1 MRTISY
7 KVSYEKMISRLPAMF
22 AYLDIDEQGTCE
34 IVKATNGKQGDYGRI
49 IANVYYDKNIVDKDK
64 NKEKPFEYECK
75 DGTKLKITNG
85 EKTYRTLIETYYKA
99 IKDKEWERNEDG
111 TYDNPFLAFMEKGIG
126 LKYVGLSEE
135 NSNNTECGVTTIKK
149 YPLAPDYIYLGEAK
163 TLYNKMI
170 KMKKQL
176 IFWEEHTKLCAEDK
190 KYYQR
195 LKEEFKM
202 RNGDNLIN
210 KLAEL
215 IEEAEVV
222 ATEYLEYTLKPD
234 PSDHNKLIETNL
246 TLDFNVNLV
255 NTIKDLGLVTPYIE
269 DWVAGKRYYE
279 EDVVYHIDGNGYGMT
294 WYCKP
299 SEDKKDEFGR
309 PYTEGFYEENTELIF
324 FDDGSTI
331 TIGGEKI
338 ETPKNWIP
346 QTLNWVK
353 RNECFICKKCGEVY
367 EDNGTCKCGNEK
379 LTKFYKYYEYVDEQ
393 EGTKVIEGTC
403 NSHLTSLRRFTT
415 YLNRN
420 DEVETPDNYTDWLWY
435 YRKGMVMNREE
446 KYDEM
451 GNLAVMYGKE
461 SGYADGIEAI
471 INKGDSIGDNIIMEG
486 DYAVNL
492 AAWGDVITDITAK
505 NNEEYGYGTITFTYW
520 LGVHLKA
527 KKDDRS
533 EGDKKTYVVKTP
545 FVGIFDE
552 NYKIQFS
559 RGDIITQEEY
569 DKIKDAS
576 EYCEAVKWYSQ
587 DDDGNYK
594 YYFKDF
600 EADTT
605 SPYGANHGVKYTETY
620 IYYKGNTSYEVITR
634 FINGPKYEIG
644 DTVKG
649 RDVVSRYKT
658 TEYLKD
664 YDGDYEEIEEEGEK
678 KYIPKEYEVIKPF
691 INGEYY
697 EEGDIIPYNRYQNL
711 YVLEYDKDETITTE
725 MFGQLSKENKPLCN
739 GTTVSEDFTD
749 DNKKKCKPVEET
761 IWSLVAKDKFK
772 EYIEGKFDREYKPD
786 DMTEEDTDA
795 PYYYRLY
802 EKMEFYTGDNI
813 YSYNIRIGNRI
824 NKVPFLRTNFTTTV
838 DITHVDIEERPL
850 IRYDYYNGVNFQPS
864 VNEDVYIERG
874 VTQAFEKH
882 IKFSEIKTFEDLEN
896 YANGGFFVISKEN
909 IDLG

>member
-22 AYLDIDEQGTCE
+22 AYLETDEQGTCE
-34 IVKATNGKQGDYGRI
+34 IVKATKGKQGDYGMI
-49 IANVYYDKNIVDKDK
+49 IANVFYDKGD
-64 NKEKPFEYECK
+64 FSHECK
-75 DGTKLKITNG
+75 DGTQLKISNG

-99 IKDKEWERNEDG
+99 IRDKEWERNEDG
-111 TYDNPFLAFMEKGIG
+111 TYVEPFLAFMEKGIG

-135 NSNNTECGVTTIKK
+135 DSGNEECGVPILDKF
-149 YPLAPDYIYLGEAK
+149 PLAPDYIYLGEAK
-163 TLYNKMI
+163 TLYNKMVQ
-170 KMKKQL
+170 MKKQL

-195 LKEEFKM
+195 VKEEFEM
-202 RNGDNLIN
+202 RNGDKLIN
-210 KLAEL
+210 KLGEL
-215 IEEAEVV
+215 IEEAEDV
-222 ATEYLEYTLKPD
+222 ATEYLGYA
-234 PSDHNKLIETNL
+234 SNTNL

-269 DWVAGKRYYE
+269 EWVAGKRYYE

-299 SEDKKDEFGR
+299 SEDAKKDEFGR

-324 FDDGSTI
+324 FDDGSII
-331 TIGGEKI
+331 TIGEEDI
-338 ETPKNWIP
+338 ETPTNWIP
-346 QTLNWVK
+346 QSLDWVK
-353 RNECFICKKCGEVY
+353 RNERFICKNCGRVY
-367 EDNGTCKCGNEK
+367 EETSPGTCKCGSTDFNN
-379 LTKFYKYYEYVDEQ
+379 YKYVNEQ

-420 DEVETPDNYTDWLWY
+420 DEVETPDNYKDWLWY

-461 SGYADGIEAI
+461 EGYADGVEAI
-471 INKGDSIGDNIIMEG
+471 VGGDKPTNIEFDTDNKT
-486 DYAVNL
+486 VLNL
-492 AAWGDVITDITAK
+492 AAWGDVITNIEAINDR
-505 NNEEYGYGTITFTYW
+505 EDGGTITFTYW

-527 KKDDRS
+527 KIDDRS
-533 EGDKKTYVVKTP
+533 EGDKKTYVANSP
-545 FVGIFDE
+545 CVGKFAN

-569 DKIKDAS
+569 DRIENAS
-576 EYCEAVKWYSQ
+576 EYCDEMKWYSQ

-634 FINGPKYEIG
+634 FIDGPKYRIG
-644 DTVKG
+644 DTVYG
-649 RDVVSRYKT
+649 YIVVSRYKT
-658 TEYLKD
+658 AEYLKD
-664 YDGDYEEIEEEGEK
+664 YHGDYEDIEENGVIK
-678 KYIPKEYEVIKPF
+678 SVPIEYEVIKPF

-697 EEGDIIPYNRYQNL
+697 EEGDIIPYSIYQSL
-711 YVLEYDKDETITTE
+711 YVLEYDKDETITSE
-725 MFGQLSKENKPLCN
+725 MFDQLSKENKPLCD
-739 GTTVSEDFTD
+739 GTTVSEKFTD

-761 IWSLVAKDKFK
+761 IWSLVEKDKFD
-772 EYIEGKFDREYKPD
+772 EYVKGYFDREYKPD

-882 IKFSEIKTFEDLEN
+882 IKFSEIKTFDDLEN
-896 YANGGFFVISKEN
+896 YANGGFFVISKED

>member
-22 AYLDIDEQGTCE
+22 AYLETDEQGTCE
-34 IVKATNGKQGDYGRI
+34 IVKATKGKQGDYGMI
-49 IANVYYDKNIVDKDK
+49 IANVYYDKGD
-64 NKEKPFEYECK
+64 FSYECK
-75 DGTKLKITNG
+75 DGTQLKISNG

-99 IKDKEWERNEDG
+99 IRDKEWERNEDG
-111 TYDNPFLAFMEKGIG
+111 TYVEPFLAFMEKGIG

-135 NSNNTECGVTTIKK
+135 DSGNEECGVPILDKF
-149 YPLAPDYIYLGEAK
+149 PLAPDYIYLGEAK
-163 TLYNKMI
+163 TLYNKMVQ
-170 KMKKQL
+170 MKKQL
-176 IFWEEHTKLCAEDK
+176 IFWEEHTKACTEDK
-190 KYYQR
+190 KFYQR
-195 LKEEFKM
+195 IKEEFEM
-202 RNGDNLIN
+202 RNGDKLIN
-210 KLAEL
+210 KLGEL
-215 IEEAEVV
+215 IEEAEDV
-222 ATEYLEYTLKPD
+222 ATEYLGYA
-234 PSDHNKLIETNL
+234 SNTNL

-269 DWVAGKRYYE
+269 EWVAGKRYYE

-299 SEDKKDEFGR
+299 SEDAKKDEFGR

-324 FDDGSTI
+324 FDDGSII
-331 TIGGEKI
+331 TIGGEDI
-338 ETPKNWIP
+338 ETPTNWIP
-346 QTLNWVK
+346 QSLDWVK
-353 RNECFICKKCGEVY
+353 RNERFICKNCGRVY
-367 EDNGTCKCGNEK
+367 EETSPGTCKCGSTDFNN
-379 LTKFYKYYEYVDEQ
+379 YKYVNEQ

-403 NSHLTSLRRFTT
+403 NSHLTSLRRFAT

-461 SGYADGIEAI
+461 SGYTDGIEAI
-471 INKGDSIGDNIIMEG
+471 INEGDSIGDNIIMEG

-492 AAWGDVITDITAK
+492 AAWGDVITNIEAINDR
-505 NNEEYGYGTITFTYW
+505 EDGGTITFTYW

-527 KKDDRS
+527 KIDDRS
-533 EGDKKTYVVKTP
+533 EGDKKTYVANSP
-545 FVGIFDE
+545 CVGKFGND
-552 NYKIQFS
+552 YKIQFS

-569 DKIKDAS
+569 DRIDNAS
-576 EYCEAVKWYSQ
+576 KYCDEMKWYSQ

-605 SPYGANHGVKYTETY
+605 SPYGANHGVKYTEKY

-634 FINGPKYEIG
+634 FIDGPKYRIG
-644 DTVKG
+644 DTVYG
-649 RDVVSRYKT
+649 YIVVSRYKT
-658 TEYLKD
+658 AEYLKD
-664 YDGDYEEIEEEGEK
+664 YRGDYEEINENGETK
-678 KYIPKEYEVIKPF
+678 TVPIEYEVIKPF

-697 EEGDIIPYNRYQNL
+697 EEGDIIPYSIYQSL
-711 YVLEYDKDETITTE
+711 YVLEYDKDETITSE
-725 MFGQLSKENKPLCN
+725 MFEQLSKENKPLCD
-739 GTTVSEDFTD
+739 GTTVSEKFTD
-749 DNKKKCKPVEET
+749 DNKKKCKPIEET
-761 IWSLVAKDKFK
+761 IWSLVEKGKFDDYVK
-772 EYIEGKFDREYKPD
+772 GKFDREYKPD

-850 IRYDYYNGVNFQPS
+850 IRYDYYNGVSFQPS
-864 VNEDVYIERG
+864 VNEDVYVERG

-896 YANGGFFVISKEN
+896 YANGGFFVISKED

>member
-22 AYLDIDEQGTCE
+22 AYLETDEQGTCE
-34 IVKATNGKQGDYGRI
+34 IVKATKGKQGDYGMI
-49 IANVYYDKNIVDKDK
+49 IANINYDKGK
-64 NKEKPFEYECK
+64 FEYECK
-75 DGTKLKITNG
+75 DGTQLNISNG

-99 IKDKEWERNEDG
+99 IRDKEWERNEDG
-111 TYDNPFLAFMEKGIG
+111 TYVEPFLAFMEKGIG

-135 NSNNTECGVTTIKK
+135 DSGNEECGVPILDKF
-149 YPLAPDYIYLGEAK
+149 PLAPDYIYLGEAK
-163 TLYNKMI
+163 TLYNKMVQ
-170 KMKKQL
+170 MKKQL
-176 IFWEEHTKLCAEDK
+176 IFWEEHTKACTEDK
-190 KYYQR
+190 KFYQR
-195 LKEEFKM
+195 IKEEFEM
-202 RNGDNLIN
+202 RNGDKLIN
-210 KLAEL
+210 KLGEL
-215 IEEAEVV
+215 IEEAEDV
-222 ATEYLEYTLKPD
+222 ATEYLGYA
-234 PSDHNKLIETNL
+234 SNTNL

-269 DWVAGKRYYE
+269 EWVAGKRYYE

-299 SEDKKDEFGR
+299 KDAKKDEFGR

-331 TIGGEKI
+331 TIGGENI

-346 QTLNWVK
+346 QTLNWVD
-353 RNECFICKKCGEVY
+353 RY
-367 EDNGTCKCGNEK
+367 
-379 LTKFYKYYEYVDEQ
+379 EQ

-403 NSHLTSLRRFTT
+403 NSHLTSLRRFAT

-492 AAWGDVITDITAK
+492 AAWGDVITDISAE
-505 NNEEYGYGTITFTYW
+505 NDRADGGTITFTYW

-527 KKDDRS
+527 KKDNR
-533 EGDKKTYVVKTP
+533 YVVNSP
-545 FVGIFDE
+545 FVGIFD
-552 NYKIQFS
+552 NNGNKDKIQFS
-559 RGDIITQEEY
+559 RGDIITQEKYE
-569 DKIKDAS
+569 KIDNAEEAK
-576 EYCEAVKWYSQ
+576 EYCDEMKWYSQ

-620 IYYKGNTSYEVITR
+620 IYYKGDPS
-634 FINGPKYEIG
+634 
-644 DTVKG
+644 
-649 RDVVSRYKT
+649 
-658 TEYLKD
+658 
-664 YDGDYEEIEEEGEK
+664 
-678 KYIPKEYEVIKPF
+678 YEVIKPF
-691 INGEYY
+691 INGEDY
-697 EEGDIIPYNRYQNL
+697 EEGDIIPY
-711 YVLEYDKDETITTE
+711 DKYKE
-725 MFGQLSKENKPLCN
+725 LS
-739 GTTVSEDFTD
+739 V

-761 IWSLVAKDKFK
+761 IWSLRDSGEDKFDA
-772 EYIEGKFDREYKPD
+772 YINGKFDREYKPD
-786 DMTEEDTDA
+786 GMTEEDADA

-802 EKMEFYTGDNI
+802 DKMEFYTGDNI

-838 DITHVDIEERPL
+838 DIKHVDIEERPL
-850 IRYDYYNGVNFQPS
+850 IRYDYYNGVSFQPT
-864 VNEDVYIERG
+864 VNEDVYVERG

-896 YANGGFFVISKEN
+896 YANGGFFVISKED

>member
-22 AYLDIDEQGTCE
+22 AYLETDEQGTCE
-34 IVKATNGKQGDYGRI
+34 IVKATKGKQGDYGMI
-49 IANVYYDKNIVDKDK
+49 IANINYDKGK
-64 NKEKPFEYECK
+64 FEYECK
-75 DGTKLKITNG
+75 DGTQLNISNG

-99 IKDKEWERNEDG
+99 IRDKEWERNEDG
-111 TYDNPFLAFMEKGIG
+111 TYVEPFLAFMEKGIG

-135 NSNNTECGVTTIKK
+135 DSGNEECGVPILDKF
-149 YPLAPDYIYLGEAK
+149 PLAPDYIYLGEAK
-163 TLYNKMI
+163 TLYNKMVQ
-170 KMKKQL
+170 MKKQL
-176 IFWEEHTKLCAEDK
+176 IFWEEHTKACTEDK
-190 KYYQR
+190 KFYQR
-195 LKEEFKM
+195 LKEEFEM
-202 RNGDNLIN
+202 RNGDKLIN
-210 KLAEL
+210 KLGEL
-215 IEEAEVV
+215 IEEAEEV
-222 ATEYLEYTLKPD
+222 ATEYLGYTLKPD
-234 PSDHNKLIETNL
+234 PSDPNKLIETNL

-269 DWVAGKRYYE
+269 EWVAGKRYYE

-299 SEDKKDEFGR
+299 KDAKKDEFGR

-331 TIGGEKI
+331 TIGGENI

-346 QTLNWVK
+346 QTLSWVD
-353 RNECFICKKCGEVY
+353 RY
-367 EDNGTCKCGNEK
+367 
-379 LTKFYKYYEYVDEQ
+379 EQ

-492 AAWGDVITDITAK
+492 AAWGDVITNIEAINDR
-505 NNEEYGYGTITFTYW
+505 EDGGTITFTYW

-527 KKDDRS
+527 KIDDRS
-533 EGDKKTYVVKTP
+533 EGDKKTYVANSP
-545 FVGIFDE
+545 CIGNFAN

-569 DKIKDAS
+569 DRIDNAS
-576 EYCEAVKWYSQ
+576 KYCDEMKWYSQ

-605 SPYGANHGVKYTETY
+605 SPYGANHGVKYTEKY

-634 FINGPKYEIG
+634 FIDGPKYRIG
-644 DTVKG
+644 DTVYG
-649 RDVVSRYKT
+649 YIVVSRYKT
-658 TEYLKD
+658 AEYLKD
-664 YDGDYEEIEEEGEK
+664 YRGDYEEIKENGVTK
-678 KYIPKEYEVIKPF
+678 SVPIEYEVIKPF

-697 EEGDIIPYNRYQNL
+697 EEGDIIPYSIYQKL
-711 YVLEYDKDETITTE
+711 YVLEYDKDETITSE
-725 MFGQLSKENKPLCN
+725 MFDQLSKENKPLCD
-739 GTTVSEDFTD
+739 GTTVSEKFTD
-749 DNKKKCKPVEET
+749 DNKKKCKPIEET
-761 IWSLVAKDKFK
+761 IWSLVEKGKFD
-772 EYIEGKFDREYKPD
+772 EYVKGYFDREYKPD

-850 IRYDYYNGVNFQPS
+850 IRYDYYNGVSFQPS
-864 VNEDVYIERG
+864 VNEDVYVERG
-874 VTQAFEKH
+874 VTQALEKH
-882 IKFSEIKTFEDLEN
+882 IKCSEIKTFEDLEN
-896 YANGGFFVISKEN
+896 YANGGFFVISKED

>member
-1 MRTISY
+1 
-7 KVSYEKMISRLPAMF
+7 MF
-22 AYLDIDEQGTCE
+22 AYLEIDEQGTCK

-49 IANVYYDKNIVDKDK
+49 IANVYFKDDFK
-64 NKEKPFEYECK
+64 DGEWVFEHDCK
-75 DGTKLKITNG
+75 DGTKLRIRKG

-99 IKDKEWERNEDG
+99 IKDKEWARKENGEYED
-111 TYDNPFLAFMEKGIG
+111 PFLAFMERGIG

-135 NSNNTECGVTTIKK
+135 VSENGECGVTTIKK
-149 YPLAPDYIYLGEAK
+149 FPLAPDYIYLGEAK

-176 IFWEEHTKLCAEDK
+176 IFWEEHTKLCEEDK

-195 LKEEFKM
+195 LKEEFEM

-210 KLAEL
+210 KSAEL
-215 IEEAEVV
+215 IKEAEEV
-222 ATEYLEYTLKPD
+222 ATDYLGYTLKPD

-269 DWVAGKRYYE
+269 EWVAGKRYYK

-299 SEDKKDEFGR
+299 SEDAKKDEFGR

-346 QTLNWVK
+346 QSLNWVK
-353 RNECFICKKCGEVY
+353 RNERFICKKCGEVY
-367 EDNGTCKCGNEK
+367 EDDGTCKCGNEE
-379 LTKFYKYYEYVDEQ
+379 LTKFYKYYECVDEQ

-403 NSHLTSLRRFTT
+403 NSHLTSLRRFAT

-435 YRKGMVMNREE
+435 YRKGLVMNREE

-461 SGYADGIEAI
+461 SGYVDGIEAI
-471 INKGDSIGDNIIMEG
+471 INEGNSIGDNIIMEG

-492 AAWGDVITDITAK
+492 AAWGDVITNIEA
-505 NNEEYGYGTITFTYW
+505 NNGEDGSGTITFTYW

-527 KKDDRS
+527 KIDDRS
-533 EGDKKTYVVKTP
+533 ED
-545 FVGIFDE
+545 
-552 NYKIQFS
+552 
-559 RGDIITQEEY
+559 
-569 DKIKDAS
+569 
-576 EYCEAVKWYSQ
+576 VKWYSQ

-600 EADTT
+600 KADTT

-620 IYYKGNTSYEVITR
+620 IYYKDDTSYEVTTR
-634 FINGPKYEIG
+634 FINGPKYKIG
-644 DTVKG
+644 YTVKG
-649 RDVVSRYKT
+649 SDVISRYKT

-664 YDGDYEEIEEEGEK
+664 YDGDFKEIEENGEK
-678 KYIPKEYEVIKPF
+678 KYIPIRYEVIKPF

-697 EEGDIIPYNRYQNL
+697 EEGIIIPYSIYQKL
-711 YVLEYDKDETITTE
+711 SALKYDKDETITSE
-725 MFGQLSKENKPLCN
+725 MFDQLSKENKPLCN
-739 GTTVSEDFTD
+739 DTTVSEKFTD

-761 IWSLVAKDKFK
+761 IWSLVAKGKF
-772 EYIEGKFDREYKPD
+772 EAYINGEFDREYKPD
-786 DMTEEDTDA
+786 GITEEDADA

-802 EKMEFYTGDNI
+802 EKMKFYTGDNI

-850 IRYDYYNGVNFQPS
+850 IRYDYYNGVSFQPS

>member
-22 AYLDIDEQGTCE
+22 AYLDIDEQGTCK

-49 IANVYYDKNIVDKDK
+49 IANVFYNKNIVYKGE
-64 NKEKPFEYECK
+64 EKPFEHECK

-99 IKDKEWERNEDG
+99 IKDKEWEREDG
-111 TYDNPFLAFMEKGIG
+111 IYKEPFLAFIEKGIG

-135 NSNNTECGVTTIKK
+135 DSNNTECGVTTIKK
-149 YPLAPDYIYLGEAK
+149 FPLAPDYIYLGEAK

-195 LKEEFKM
+195 LKEEFEM

-222 ATEYLEYTLKPD
+222 ATEYLGYTLKPD

-269 DWVAGKRYYE
+269 EWVAGKRYYE

-299 SEDKKDEFGR
+299 NADAKKDEFGR

-331 TIGGEKI
+331 TIGGEDIK
-338 ETPKNWIP
+338 TPKNWIP
-346 QTLNWVK
+346 QTLNWVN
-353 RNECFICKKCGEVY
+353 R
-367 EDNGTCKCGNEK
+367 
-379 LTKFYKYYEYVDEQ
+379 DEQ
-393 EGTKVIEGTC
+393 EGTEVVIEGTC

-461 SGYADGIEAI
+461 KGHFDGVEAI
-471 INKGDSIGDNIIMEG
+471 VGGDKPTNIKFDTDNKT
-486 DYAVNL
+486 VLNL
-492 AAWGDVITDITAK
+492 AAWGDVITDIKAV
-505 NNEEYGYGTITFTYW
+505 NDREDGGTITFTYW

-527 KKDDRS
+527 KIDDRS
-533 EGDKKTYVVKTP
+533 EGDKKTYVVNSP
-545 FVGIFDE
+545 CVGIFDN

-559 RGDIITQEEY
+559 RGDIITQEEF
-569 DKIKDAS
+569 DRIINAKK
-576 EYCEAVKWYSQ
+576 YCDEAKWYSQ

-605 SPYGANHGVKYTETY
+605 SPYGVNHGVKYTETY

-634 FINGPKYEIG
+634 FIDGSKYRIG
-644 DTVKG
+644 DTVYG
-649 RDVVSRYKT
+649 YIVVSRYKT

-664 YDGDYEEIEEEGEK
+664 YDGDFDEIEEEGEK

-802 EKMEFYTGDNI
+802 EKMEIYTGDNI

>member
-22 AYLDIDEQGTCE
+22 AYLDIDEQGTCK

-49 IANVYYDKNIVDKDK
+49 IANVYYDKNIVDKGE
-64 NKEKPFEYECK
+64 EKPFEYECK

-85 EKTYRTLIETYYKA
+85 EKTYRTLIEAYYKA
-99 IKDKEWERNEDG
+99 IKDKEWERKEDG

-126 LKYVGLSEE
+126 LKYVGWSEE
-135 NSNNTECGVTTIKK
+135 VSKNEECRRGVTTMKK
-149 YPLAPDYIYLGEAK
+149 FPLAPDYIYLGEAK
-163 TLYNKMI
+163 TLYNKMVQ
-170 KMKKQL
+170 MKKQL
-176 IFWEEHTKLCAEDK
+176 IFWKEHTKLCAEDK

-195 LKEEFKM
+195 LKEEFEM
-202 RNGDNLIN
+202 RNGN
-210 KLAEL
+210 KLIDELPKL

-234 PSDHNKLIETNL
+234 PSDNNKLIETNL

-269 DWVAGKRYYE
+269 EWVAGKRYYE

-299 SEDKKDEFGR
+299 SEEDAKKDEFGR

-331 TIGGEKI
+331 TIGGEEI
-338 ETPKNWIP
+338 ETPTNWIP
-346 QTLNWVK
+346 QSLNWVK
-353 RNECFICKKCGEVY
+353 RNERFICKKCGRVY
-367 EDNGTCKCGNEK
+367 EEKKPDACKCGSKEFNQH
-379 LTKFYKYYEYVDEQ
+379 KYVGKQ

-403 NSHLTSLRRFTT
+403 NSHLTSLRRFAT
-415 YLNRN
+415 YLNRK

-461 SGYADGIEAI
+461 EGHFDGVEAI
-471 INKGDSIGDNIIMEG
+471 VVGDNHTNIKF
-486 DYAVNL
+486 DKDNKTVLNL
-492 AAWGDVITDITAK
+492 AAWGDVITDITA
-505 NNEEYGYGTITFTYW
+505 NNDRVDGGTITFTYW

-527 KKDDRS
+527 EIDDRS

-545 FVGIFDE
+545 FVGNFD

-569 DKIKDAS
+569 EKIKNDV
-576 EYCEAVKWYSQ
+576 EKYCEKVKWYSQ

-594 YYFKDF
+594 YYFKNF

-620 IYYKGNTSYEVITR
+620 IYYKGNPS
-634 FINGPKYEIG
+634 
-644 DTVKG
+644 
-649 RDVVSRYKT
+649 
-658 TEYLKD
+658 
-664 YDGDYEEIEEEGEK
+664 
-678 KYIPKEYEVIKPF
+678 YEVIKPF
-691 INGEYY
+691 INGEDY
-697 EEGDIIPYNRYQNL
+697 EEGDIIPY
-711 YVLEYDKDETITTE
+711 DKYKE
-725 MFGQLSKENKPLCN
+725 LS
-739 GTTVSEDFTD
+739 V

-761 IWSLVAKDKFK
+761 IWSLRDSGKDKF
-772 EYIEGKFDREYKPD
+772 EAYINGEFDREYKPD
-786 DMTEEDTDA
+786 GITEEDADA

-802 EKMEFYTGDNI
+802 DKMEFYTGDNI

-838 DITHVDIEERPL
+838 DIKHVDIEERPL
-850 IRYDYYNGVNFQPS
+850 IRYDYYNGVSFQPS
-864 VNEDVYIERG
+864 VNEDVYVERG

-896 YANGGFFVISKEN
+896 YANGGFFVISKED

>member
-22 AYLDIDEQGTCE
+22 AYLDIDEQGTCK

-49 IANVYYDKNIVDKDK
+49 IANVYFKDDFK
-64 NKEKPFEYECK
+64 DGEWVFEHDCK
-75 DGTKLKITNG
+75 DGTKLRIRKG

-99 IKDKEWERNEDG
+99 IKDKEWARKENGEYED
-111 TYDNPFLAFMEKGIG
+111 PFLAFMERGIG

-135 NSNNTECGVTTIKK
+135 VSENGECGVTTIKK
-149 YPLAPDYIYLGEAK
+149 FPLAPDYIYLGEAK

-195 LKEEFKM
+195 LKEEFEM
-202 RNGDNLIN
+202 RNGDKLIN

-222 ATEYLEYTLKPD
+222 ATEYLGYTLKPD

-269 DWVAGKRYYE
+269 EWVAGKRYYE

-299 SEDKKDEFGR
+299 SENAKKDEFGR

-331 TIGGEKI
+331 TIGGEDI

-346 QTLNWVK
+346 QTLNWVN
-353 RNECFICKKCGEVY
+353 R
-367 EDNGTCKCGNEK
+367 
-379 LTKFYKYYEYVDEQ
+379 DEQ
-393 EGTKVIEGTC
+393 EGTEVVIEGTC

-451 GNLAVMYGKE
+451 GNLAVMYDNGV
-461 SGYADGIEAI
+461 EAI
-471 INKGDSIGDNIIMEG
+471 VGGDKPTNIKTDPNDDKTVI
-486 DYAVNL
+486 NL
-492 AAWGDVITDITAK
+492 AAWGDVITDITAE

-533 EGDKKTYVVKTP
+533 EGNKKTYVVKSP
-545 FVGIFDE
+545 FVGIFDNE
-552 NYKIQFS
+552 YKIQFS
-559 RGDIITQEEY
+559 RGDIITEEEFK
-569 DKIKDAS
+569 KIKTEA
-576 EYCEAVKWYSQ
+576 EKYCEEAKWYSQ

-594 YYFKDF
+594 YYFKNF

-605 SPYGANHGVKYTETY
+605 SPYGVNHGVKYTETY

-664 YDGDYEEIEEEGEK
+664 YRGDYEDIEENGETK
-678 KYIPKEYEVIKPF
+678 SVSIEYEVIKPF

-697 EEGDIIPYNRYQNL
+697 EEGDIIPYSIYQEL
-711 YVLEYDKDETITTE
+711 SELKYDKDEAITSE
-725 MFGQLSKENKPLCN
+725 MFDQLSKENKPLCN

>member
-22 AYLDIDEQGTCE
+22 AYLETDEQGTCE
-34 IVKATNGKQGDYGRI
+34 IVKATKGKQGDYGMI
-49 IANVYYDKNIVDKDK
+49 IANINYDKGK
-64 NKEKPFEYECK
+64 FEYECK
-75 DGTKLKITNG
+75 DGTQLNISNG
-85 EKTYRTLIETYYKA
+85 EKTYRTLIEAYYKA
-99 IKDKEWERNEDG
+99 IRDKEWERNEDG
-111 TYDNPFLAFMEKGIG
+111 TYVEPFLAFMEKGIG

-135 NSNNTECGVTTIKK
+135 DSGNEECGVPILDKF
-149 YPLAPDYIYLGEAK
+149 PLAPDYIYLGEAK
-163 TLYNKMI
+163 TLYNKMVQ
-170 KMKKQL
+170 MKKQL
-176 IFWEEHTKLCAEDK
+176 IFWEEHTKACTEDK
-190 KYYQR
+190 KFYQR
-195 LKEEFKM
+195 LKEEFEM
-202 RNGDNLIN
+202 RNGDKLIN
-210 KLAEL
+210 KLGEL
-215 IEEAEVV
+215 IEEAEDV
-222 ATEYLEYTLKPD
+222 ATEYLGYA
-234 PSDHNKLIETNL
+234 SNTNL

-269 DWVAGKRYYE
+269 EWVAGKRYYE

-299 SEDKKDEFGR
+299 SEDAKKDEFGR

-324 FDDGSTI
+324 FDDGSII
-331 TIGGEKI
+331 TIGGEDI
-338 ETPKNWIP
+338 ETPTNWIP
-346 QTLNWVK
+346 QSLDWVK
-353 RNECFICKKCGEVY
+353 RNDRFICKNCGRVY
-367 EDNGTCKCGNEK
+367 EETSPGTCKCGSTDFNN
-379 LTKFYKYYEYVDEQ
+379 YKYVNEQ

-420 DEVETPDNYTDWLWY
+420 DEVETPDNYKDWLWY

-492 AAWGDVITDITAK
+492 AAWGDVITDIKAE
-505 NNEEYGYGTITFTYW
+505 NDREDGGTITFTYW

-527 KKDDRS
+527 KIDDRS
-533 EGDKKTYVVKTP
+533 EGDKKTYVANSP
-545 FVGIFDE
+545 CIGNFAN

-569 DKIKDAS
+569 DRIDNAS
-576 EYCEAVKWYSQ
+576 KYCDEMKWYSQ

-594 YYFKDF
+594 SSFKDF

-605 SPYGANHGVKYTETY
+605 SPYGVNHGVKYTETY

-634 FINGPKYEIG
+634 FIDGPKYRIG
-644 DTVKG
+644 DTVYG
-649 RDVVSRYKT
+649 YIVVSRYKT
-658 TEYLKD
+658 AEYLKD
-664 YDGDYEEIEEEGEK
+664 YRGDYEDIEENGVIK
-678 KYIPKEYEVIKPF
+678 SVPIEYEVIKPF

-697 EEGDIIPYNRYQNL
+697 EEGDIIPYSIYQKL
-711 YVLEYDKDETITTE
+711 YVLEYDKDETITSE
-725 MFGQLSKENKPLCN
+725 MFGQLSKENKPLCD
-739 GTTVSEDFTD
+739 GTTVSEKFTD
-749 DNKKKCKPVEET
+749 DNKKKCKPIEET
-761 IWSLVAKDKFK
+761 IWSLVEKGKFG

-850 IRYDYYNGVNFQPS
+850 IRYDYYNGVSFQPS
-864 VNEDVYIERG
+864 VNEDVYVERG

-882 IKFSEIKTFEDLEN
+882 IKFSEIKTFDDLEN
-896 YANGGFFVISKEN
+896 YANGGFFVISKED

>member
-34 IVKATNGKQGDYGRI
+34 IVKATNGKQGDYGMI
-49 IANVYYDKNIVDKDK
+49 IANVFYDKGD
-64 NKEKPFEYECK
+64 FSHECK
-75 DGTKLKITNG
+75 DGTQLKISEG

-99 IKDKEWERNEDG
+99 IRDKEWERNEDG
-111 TYDNPFLAFMEKGIG
+111 TYDNPFLAFMERGIG
-126 LKYVGLSEE
+126 LKYVGWSEE
-135 NSNNTECGVTTIKK
+135 DSGHKECGVPTLKK
-149 YPLAPDYIYLGEAK
+149 FPLAPDYIYLGEAK
-163 TLYNKMI
+163 TLYNKMVQ
-170 KMKKQL
+170 MKKQL

-195 LKEEFKM
+195 LKEEFEM
-202 RNGDNLIN
+202 RNGN
-210 KLAEL
+210 KLIDELPKL
-215 IEEAEVV
+215 IEEAEEV
-222 ATEYLEYTLKPD
+222 ATEYLGYTLKPD
-234 PSDHNKLIETNL
+234 PSDPNKLIETNL

-269 DWVAGKRYYE
+269 EWVAGKRYYE

-299 SEDKKDEFGR
+299 SEDAKKDEFGR

-324 FDDGSTI
+324 FDDGSVI
-331 TIGGEKI
+331 TIGEEHI
-338 ETPKNWIP
+338 ETPTNWIP
-346 QTLNWVK
+346 QSLNWVK
-353 RNECFICKKCGEVY
+353 RNERFICKNCGRVY
-367 EDNGTCKCGNEK
+367 EEKKPDACKCGSQE
-379 LTKFYKYYEYVDEQ
+379 FSQHKYVNKQ

-403 NSHLTSLRRFTT
+403 NSHLTSLRRFAT

-461 SGYADGIEAI
+461 EGYADGVEAI
-471 INKGDSIGDNIIMEG
+471 VGGDKPTNIYPPEEN
-486 DYAVNL
+486 DDKTVLNL
-492 AAWGDVITDITAK
+492 AAWGDVITDISAE
-505 NNEEYGYGTITFTYW
+505 NDRVDGGTITFTYW

-533 EGDKKTYVVKTP
+533 EGDKKTYVVKSP
-545 FVGIFDE
+545 FVGNFDK

-569 DKIKDAS
+569 EKIKNDA
-576 EYCEAVKWYSQ
+576 EKYCEAVKWYSQ

-605 SPYGANHGVKYTETY
+605 SPYGANHGVKYTEKY

-634 FINGPKYEIG
+634 FIDGPKYRIG
-644 DTVKG
+644 DTVYG
-649 RDVVSRYKT
+649 YIVVSRYKT
-658 TEYLKD
+658 AEYLKD
-664 YDGDYEEIEEEGEK
+664 YDGDYEDIEENGVIK
-678 KYIPKEYEVIKPF
+678 SVPKEYEVIKPF

-697 EEGDIIPYNRYQNL
+697 EEGDIIPYSIYQSL
-711 YVLEYDKDETITTE
+711 YVLEYDKDETITSE
-725 MFGQLSKENKPLCN
+725 MFDQLSKENKPLCD
-739 GTTVSEDFTD
+739 GTTVSEKFTD

-761 IWSLVAKDKFK
+761 IWSLVEKGKFD
-772 EYIEGKFDREYKPD
+772 EYVKGYFDREYKPD

-850 IRYDYYNGVNFQPS
+850 IRYDYYNGVSFQPS
-864 VNEDVYIERG
+864 VNEDVYVERG

>member
-49 IANVYYDKNIVDKDK
+49 IANIVIGDNIDVDDDIDVDDKYVFKYD
-64 NKEKPFEYECK
+64 CK
-75 DGTKLKITNG
+75 DGTKLRIRKG

-99 IKDKEWERNEDG
+99 IKDKKWERKADG
-111 TYDNPFLAFMEKGIG
+111 TYKKPFLAFMERGIG
-126 LKYVGLSEE
+126 LKYVGWSEE
-135 NSNNTECGVTTIKK
+135 VSKNEECGVTTMKK
-149 YPLAPDYIYLGEAK
+149 FPLAPDYIYLGEAK
-163 TLYNKMI
+163 TLYNKI
-170 KMKKQL
+170 VQMKKQL

-202 RNGDNLIN
+202 RNGKKLIDELP
-210 KLAEL
+210 KL
-215 IEEAEVV
+215 IEEAEKV
-222 ATEYLEYTLKPD
+222 ATEYLGYA
-234 PSDHNKLIETNL
+234 SNTNL

-269 DWVAGKRYYE
+269 EWVAGKRYYE

-299 SEDKKDEFGR
+299 SEKAKKDEFGR

-331 TIGGEKI
+331 TIGGKEI

-346 QTLNWVK
+346 QSLNWVK
-353 RNECFICKKCGEVY
+353 RNERFICKKCGEVY
-367 EDNGTCKCGNEK
+367 EDDGTCKCGNEK
-379 LTKFYKYYEYVDEQ
+379 LIKFYKYYKYVGKQ

-403 NSHLTSLRRFTT
+403 NSHLTSLRRFAT

-471 INKGDSIGDNIIMEG
+471 INKGDSIGVNIIMEG

-492 AAWGDVITDITAK
+492 AAWGDVITDISAK
-505 NNEEYGYGTITFTYW
+505 NDRADGGTITFTYW

-533 EGDKKTYVVKTP
+533 EG
-545 FVGIFDE
+545 E
-552 NYKIQFS
+552 
-559 RGDIITQEEY
+559 
-569 DKIKDAS
+569 
-576 EYCEAVKWYSQ
+576 WYSK

-594 YYFKDF
+594 YYFKGYEPDVDIYD
-600 EADTT
+600 EDGALIQKASD
-605 SPYGANHGVKYTETY
+605 YGKNQGVKYVEKY
-620 IYYKGNTSYEVITR
+620 IYYMGDIDMEVLRDFYAFRKEYKVNDELSETEYSTLMDS
-634 FINGPKYEIG
+634 NKPKCKQMAREVSGSIYYLVIE
-644 DTVKG
+644 DFDEYDHYVKG
-649 RDVVSRYKT
+649 QIIKWST
-658 TEYLKD
+658 YLTFVGK
-664 YDGDYEEIEEEGEK
+664 
-678 KYIPKEYEVIKPF
+678 
-691 INGEYY
+691 
-697 EEGDIIPYNRYQNL
+697 R
-711 YVLEYDKDETITTE
+711 EYDTYTPDPEA
-725 MFGQLSKENKPLCN
+725 
-739 GTTVSEDFTD
+739 
-749 DNKKKCKPVEET
+749 NKKKCKCVEET
-761 IWSLVAKDKFK
+761 IWTLKERGKDKLGRDIF
-772 EYIEGKFDREYKPD
+772 ENYITGKYDKDYKPD
-786 DMTEEDTDA
+786 ENEIKEEDTDA

-838 DITHVDIEERPL
+838 DIRHVDIEERPL
-850 IRYDYYNGVNFQPS
+850 IRYDYYNGVSFQPS
-864 VNEDVYIERG
+864 VNEDVYVERG

-896 YANGGFFVISKEN
+896 YANGGFFVISKED

>member
-22 AYLDIDEQGTCE
+22 AYLDIDEQGTCK

-49 IANVYYDKNIVDKDK
+49 IANVYFKDEWVVK
-64 NKEKPFEYECK
+64 DDYVFIHDCK
-75 DGTKLKITNG
+75 DGTKLRIRKG

-99 IKDKEWERNEDG
+99 IKDKEWERNTDG
-111 TYDNPFLAFMEKGIG
+111 TYKEPFLAFMEKGIG

-135 NSNNTECGVTTIKK
+135 VSENGECGVTTIKK
-149 YPLAPDYIYLGEAK
+149 FPLAPDYIYLGEAK

-195 LKEEFKM
+195 LKEEFEM
-202 RNGDNLIN
+202 RNGNNLIN

-215 IEEAEVV
+215 IKEAEEV
-222 ATEYLEYTLKPD
+222 ATEYLGYTLKPD
-234 PSDHNKLIETNL
+234 PSDNKKLIETNL

-269 DWVAGKRYYE
+269 EWVAGKRYYE

-299 SEDKKDEFGR
+299 SEDAKKDEFGR

-331 TIGGEKI
+331 TIGGEDI

-346 QTLNWVK
+346 QTLNWVN
-353 RNECFICKKCGEVY
+353 R
-367 EDNGTCKCGNEK
+367 
-379 LTKFYKYYEYVDEQ
+379 DEQ
-393 EGTKVIEGTC
+393 EGTEVVIEGTC
-403 NSHLTSLRRFTT
+403 NSHLTSLRRFAT

-461 SGYADGIEAI
+461 EGHFDGVEAI
-471 INKGDSIGDNIIMEG
+471 VGGDNPTNIKF
-486 DYAVNL
+486 DKDNKTVLNL
-492 AAWGDVITDITAK
+492 AAWGDVITDIKAV
-505 NNEEYGYGTITFTYW
+505 NDREDGGTITFTYW

-527 KKDDRS
+527 KIDDRS
-533 EGDKKTYVVKTP
+533 EGDKKTYVVNSP
-545 FVGIFDE
+545 CVGIFDN

-559 RGDIITQEEY
+559 RGDIITQEEF
-569 DKIKDAS
+569 DRIINAK
-576 EYCEAVKWYSQ
+576 EYCDEAKWYSQ

-605 SPYGANHGVKYTETY
+605 SPYGVNHGVKYTETY
-620 IYYKGNTSYEVITR
+620 IYYKGNPSYEVITR
-634 FINGPKYEIG
+634 FIDGPKYRIG
-644 DTVKG
+644 DIVKG
-649 RDVVSRYKT
+649 YDVVSRYKT

-664 YDGDYEEIEEEGEK
+664 YDGDFEEIEEEGEK

-761 IWSLVAKDKFK
+761 IWSLVAKDKFDA
-772 EYIEGKFDREYKPD
+772 YIEGKFDREYKPD

>member
-22 AYLDIDEQGTCE
+22 AYLDIDEQGTCK

-49 IANVYYDKNIVDKDK
+49 IANVFYNKNIVYKGE
-64 NKEKPFEYECK
+64 EKPFEHECK
-75 DGTKLKITNG
+75 DGTQLKISNG

-99 IKDKEWERNEDG
+99 IRDKEWERNEDG
-111 TYDNPFLAFMEKGIG
+111 TYVEPFLAFMEKGIG

-135 NSNNTECGVTTIKK
+135 DSGNEECGVPILDKF
-149 YPLAPDYIYLGEAK
+149 PLAPDYIYLGEAK
-163 TLYNKMI
+163 TLYNKMVQ
-170 KMKKQL
+170 MKKQL

-195 LKEEFKM
+195 LKEEFEM
-202 RNGDNLIN
+202 RNGDKLIN
-210 KLAEL
+210 KLGEL
-215 IEEAEVV
+215 IEEAEDV
-222 ATEYLEYTLKPD
+222 ATEYLGYTSYINDLGERK
-234 PSDHNKLIETNL
+234 NTNL

-269 DWVAGKRYYE
+269 EWVAGKRYYE

-299 SEDKKDEFGR
+299 SEEDAKKDEFGR

-331 TIGGEKI
+331 TIGGEEI
-338 ETPKNWIP
+338 ETPTNWIP
-346 QTLNWVK
+346 QSLNWVK
-353 RNECFICKKCGEVY
+353 RNERFICKKCGRVY
-367 EDNGTCKCGNEK
+367 EEKKPDACKCGN
-379 LTKFYKYYEYVDEQ
+379 TDSDYFSNYKYVGKQ

-403 NSHLTSLRRFTT
+403 NSHLTSLRRFAT

-435 YRKGMVMNREE
+435 YRKGLVMNREE

-471 INKGDSIGDNIIMEG
+471 INEGDSIGDNIIMEG

-492 AAWGDVITDITAK
+492 ATWGDVITNITAV
-505 NNEEYGYGTITFTYW
+505 NGENGEGIITFEYW
-520 LGVHLKA
+520 IGAHLKA

-533 EGDKKTYVVKTP
+533 EGDKKTYVANSP
-545 FVGIFDE
+545 CVGIFDN

-569 DKIKDAS
+569 NKIENAS
-576 EYCEAVKWYSQ
+576 ECCSEMKWYSQ

-594 YYFKDF
+594 YYFKGYEPDVDIYDEDGKTLIQ
-600 EADTT
+600 EA
-605 SPYGANHGVKYTETY
+605 SVYGKNQGVKYVEKY
-620 IYYKGNTSYEVITR
+620 IYYMGDIDMEVLRDFYAFRKEYKVNDELSETEYSTLMDS
-634 FINGPKYEIG
+634 NKPKCKQMAREVSGSIYYLVIE
-644 DTVKG
+644 DFDEYDHYVKG
-649 RDVVSRYKT
+649 QIIKWST
-658 TEYLKD
+658 YLTFVGK
-664 YDGDYEEIEEEGEK
+664 
-678 KYIPKEYEVIKPF
+678 
-691 INGEYY
+691 
-697 EEGDIIPYNRYQNL
+697 R
-711 YVLEYDKDETITTE
+711 EYDTYTPDPEA
-725 MFGQLSKENKPLCN
+725 
-739 GTTVSEDFTD
+739 
-749 DNKKKCKPVEET
+749 NKKKCKCVEET
-761 IWSLVAKDKFK
+761 IWTLKERGKDKLGRDIF
-772 EYIEGKFDREYKPD
+772 ENYITGKYDKDYKPD
-786 DMTEEDTDA
+786 ENEIKEEDTDA

-824 NKVPFLRTNFTTTV
+824 NKVPFLRTNFATTV

-850 IRYDYYNGVNFQPS
+850 IRYDYYNGVSFQPS
-864 VNEDVYIERG
+864 VNEDVYVERG

-882 IKFSEIKTFEDLEN
+882 IKFSEIKTFDDLEN
-896 YANGGFFVISKEN
+896 YANGGFFVISKED

>member
-22 AYLDIDEQGTCE
+22 AYLDIDEQGTCK

-49 IANVYYDKNIVDKDK
+49 IANVFYNKNIVYKGE
-64 NKEKPFEYECK
+64 EKPFEHECK

-99 IKDKEWERNEDG
+99 IKDKEWEREDG
-111 TYDNPFLAFMEKGIG
+111 IYKEPFLAFMEKGIG

-135 NSNNTECGVTTIKK
+135 DSNNTECGVTTIKK
-149 YPLAPDYIYLGEAK
+149 FPLAPDYIYLGEAK

-195 LKEEFKM
+195 LKEEFEM

-234 PSDHNKLIETNL
+234 PSDNNKLIETNL

-269 DWVAGKRYYE
+269 EWVAGKRYYE

-299 SEDKKDEFGR
+299 NADAKKDEFGR

-331 TIGGEKI
+331 TIGGEDIK
-338 ETPKNWIP
+338 TPKNWIP
-346 QTLNWVK
+346 QTLNWVN
-353 RNECFICKKCGEVY
+353 R
-367 EDNGTCKCGNEK
+367 
-379 LTKFYKYYEYVDEQ
+379 DEQ
-393 EGTKVIEGTC
+393 EGTEVVIEGTC

-461 SGYADGIEAI
+461 KGHFDGVEAI
-471 INKGDSIGDNIIMEG
+471 VGGDKPTNIKFDTDNKT
-486 DYAVNL
+486 VLNL
-492 AAWGDVITDITAK
+492 AAWGDVITDIKAV
-505 NNEEYGYGTITFTYW
+505 NDREDGGTITFTYW

-527 KKDDRS
+527 KIDDRS
-533 EGDKKTYVVKTP
+533 EGDKKTYVVNSP
-545 FVGIFDE
+545 CVGIFDN

-559 RGDIITQEEY
+559 RGDIITQEEF
-569 DKIKDAS
+569 DRIINAKK
-576 EYCEAVKWYSQ
+576 YCDEAKWYSQ

-605 SPYGANHGVKYTETY
+605 SPYGVNHGVKYTETY

-634 FINGPKYEIG
+634 FIDGPKYRIG
-644 DTVKG
+644 DTVYG
-649 RDVVSRYKT
+649 YIVVSRYKT

-664 YDGDYEEIEEEGEK
+664 YDGDFDEIEEEGEK

>member
-22 AYLDIDEQGTCE
+22 AYLDIDEQGTCK

-49 IANVYYDKNIVDKDK
+49 IANVYFKDEWVIK
-64 NKEKPFEYECK
+64 DDYVFIHDCK
-75 DGTKLKITNG
+75 DGTKLRIRKG

-99 IKDKEWERNEDG
+99 IKDKEWEREDG
-111 TYDNPFLAFMEKGIG
+111 IYKEPFLAFMERGIG

-135 NSNNTECGVTTIKK
+135 VSENGECGVPTLKK
-149 YPLAPDYIYLGEAK
+149 FPLAPDYIYLGEAK
-163 TLYNKMI
+163 TLYNKMVQ
-170 KMKKQL
+170 MKKQL
-176 IFWEEHTKLCAEDK
+176 IFWKEHTKLCAEDK

-195 LKEEFKM
+195 LKEEFEM
-202 RNGDNLIN
+202 RNGDKLIDELP
-210 KLAEL
+210 KL
-215 IEEAEVV
+215 IEEAEEV
-222 ATEYLEYTLKPD
+222 ATEYLGYTSYINDLGERK
-234 PSDHNKLIETNL
+234 NTNL

-269 DWVAGKRYYE
+269 EWVAGKRYYE

-299 SEDKKDEFGR
+299 SEDDKKDAKKDEFGR

-331 TIGGEKI
+331 RIGGEDIK
-338 ETPKNWIP
+338 TPKNWIP

-367 EDNGTCKCGNEK
+367 EDDGTCKCGNEE
-379 LTKFYKYYEYVDEQ
+379 LTKFYKYYKCVDEQ

-403 NSHLTSLRRFTT
+403 NSHLTSLRRFAT

-435 YRKGMVMNREE
+435 YRKGLVMNREE

-461 SGYADGIEAI
+461 EGHFDGVEAI
-471 INKGDSIGDNIIMEG
+471 VGGDNPTNIKFDDNEKET
-486 DYAVNL
+486 VLNL
-492 AAWGDVITDITAK
+492 AAWGDVITNIEAENGED
-505 NNEEYGYGTITFTYW
+505 GGTITFTYW

-527 KKDDRS
+527 KIDDR
-533 EGDKKTYVVKTP
+533 YVVNSP
-545 FVGIFDE
+545 FVGIFD
-552 NYKIQFS
+552 NNGNKYKIQFS

-569 DKIKDAS
+569 EKIDNAEEAK
-576 EYCEAVKWYSQ
+576 EYCDEMKWYSQ

-620 IYYKGNTSYEVITR
+620 IYYKGNPSYEVIKS
-634 FINGPKYEIG
+634 FINDE
-644 DTVKG
+644 D
-649 RDVVSRYKT
+649 
-658 TEYLKD
+658 
-664 YDGDYEEIEEEGEK
+664 
-678 KYIPKEYEVIKPF
+678 
-691 INGEYY
+691 Y
-697 EEGDIIPYNRYQNL
+697 EEGDIIPY
-711 YVLEYDKDETITTE
+711 DKYKE
-725 MFGQLSKENKPLCN
+725 LS
-739 GTTVSEDFTD
+739 V

-761 IWSLVAKDKFK
+761 IWSLRDSGKDKFDA
-772 EYIEGKFDREYKPD
+772 YINGKFDREYKPD
-786 DMTEEDTDA
+786 GITEEDADA

-802 EKMEFYTGDNI
+802 DKMEFYTGDNI

-850 IRYDYYNGVNFQPS
+850 IRYDYYNGVSFQPT
-864 VNEDVYIERG
+864 VNEDVYVERG

-882 IKFSEIKTFEDLEN
+882 IKFSEIKTFDDLEN
-896 YANGGFFVISKEN
+896 YANGGFFVISKED

>member
-49 IANVYYDKNIVDKDK
+49 IANVFYNKNIVDKDK
-64 NKEKPFEYECK
+64 NEEKPFEHECK

-99 IKDKEWERNEDG
+99 IRDKEWERNEDG

-126 LKYVGLSEE
+126 LKYVGWSEE
-135 NSNNTECGVTTIKK
+135 VSKNEECRGVPTLKK
-149 YPLAPDYIYLGEAK
+149 FPLAPDYIYLGEAK
-163 TLYNKMI
+163 TLYNKMVQ
-170 KMKKQL
+170 MKKQL
-176 IFWEEHTKLCAEDK
+176 IFWEEHTKLCTEDK

-195 LKEEFKM
+195 LKEEFEM
-202 RNGDNLIN
+202 RNGN
-210 KLAEL
+210 KLIDELPKL
-215 IEEAEVV
+215 IEEAEKV
-222 ATEYLEYTLKPD
+222 ATEYLGYTLKPD
-234 PSDHNKLIETNL
+234 PSDPNKLIETNL

-269 DWVAGKRYYE
+269 EWVAGKRYYE

-331 TIGGEKI
+331 TIGEEHI

-346 QTLNWVK
+346 QSLNWVK
-353 RNECFICKKCGEVY
+353 RNERFICKKCGEVY
-367 EDNGTCKCGNEK
+367 EDDGTCKCGNEE
-379 LTKFYKYYEYVDEQ
+379 LTKFYKYYKYVGEQ

-403 NSHLTSLRRFTT
+403 NSHLTSLRRFAT

-471 INKGDSIGDNIIMEG
+471 INEGNSIGDNIIMEG

-492 AAWGDVITDITAK
+492 AAWGDVITDISAD
-505 NNEEYGYGTITFTYW
+505 NDRVDGGTITFTYW

-527 KKDDRS
+527 KKDDCS
-533 EGDKKTYVVKTP
+533 EG
-545 FVGIFDE
+545 E
-552 NYKIQFS
+552 
-559 RGDIITQEEY
+559 
-569 DKIKDAS
+569 
-576 EYCEAVKWYSQ
+576 WYSK

-594 YYFKDF
+594 YYFKGYEPDVDIYD
-600 EADTT
+600 EDGALIQKASD
-605 SPYGANHGVKYTETY
+605 YGKNQGVKYVEKY
-620 IYYKGNTSYEVITR
+620 IYYMGDIDMEVLRDFYAFRKEYKVNDELSETEYSTLMDS
-634 FINGPKYEIG
+634 NKPKCKQMAREVSGSIYYLVIE
-644 DTVKG
+644 DFDEYDHYVKG
-649 RDVVSRYKT
+649 QIIKWST
-658 TEYLKD
+658 YLTFVGK
-664 YDGDYEEIEEEGEK
+664 
-678 KYIPKEYEVIKPF
+678 
-691 INGEYY
+691 
-697 EEGDIIPYNRYQNL
+697 R
-711 YVLEYDKDETITTE
+711 EYDTYTPDPEA
-725 MFGQLSKENKPLCN
+725 
-739 GTTVSEDFTD
+739 
-749 DNKKKCKPVEET
+749 NKKKCKCVEET
-761 IWSLVAKDKFK
+761 IWTLKERGKDKLGRDIF
-772 EYIEGKFDREYKPD
+772 ENYITGKYDKDYKPD
-786 DMTEEDTDA
+786 ENEIKEEDTDA

-850 IRYDYYNGVNFQPS
+850 IRYDYYNGVSFQPS
-864 VNEDVYIERG
+864 VNEDVYVERG

-896 YANGGFFVISKEN
+896 YANGGFFVISKED

>member
-22 AYLDIDEQGTCE
+22 AYLDIDEQGTCK

-49 IANVYYDKNIVDKDK
+49 IANVFYNKNIVYKGE
-64 NKEKPFEYECK
+64 EKPFEHECK

-99 IKDKEWERNEDG
+99 IKDKEWEREDG
-111 TYDNPFLAFMEKGIG
+111 IYKEPFLAFMEKGIG

-135 NSNNTECGVTTIKK
+135 VSKNEEYGVITMKK
-149 YPLAPDYIYLGEAK
+149 FPLAPDYIYLGEAK
-163 TLYNKMI
+163 TLYNKI
-170 KMKKQL
+170 VQMKKQL

-195 LKEEFKM
+195 LKEEFEM
-202 RNGDNLIN
+202 RNGDKLIDELP
-210 KLAEL
+210 KL
-215 IEEAEVV
+215 IEEAEEV
-222 ATEYLEYTLKPD
+222 ATEYLGYTLKPD
-234 PSDHNKLIETNL
+234 PSDNNKLIETNL

-269 DWVAGKRYYE
+269 EWVAGKRYYE

-299 SEDKKDEFGR
+299 SEAKKDEFGR

-331 TIGGEKI
+331 TIGGEEI
-338 ETPKNWIP
+338 ETPTNWIP
-346 QTLNWVK
+346 QSLNWVK
-353 RNECFICKKCGEVY
+353 RNERFICKKCGRVY
-367 EDNGTCKCGNEK
+367 EDDGTCKCGNEE
-379 LTKFYKYYEYVDEQ
+379 LTKFYKYYEYVDGQ
-393 EGTKVIEGTC
+393 EGTEVVIEGTC
-403 NSHLTSLRRFTT
+403 NSHLTSLRRFAT

-471 INKGDSIGDNIIMEG
+471 INEGDSIGVNIIMEG

-492 AAWGDVITDITAK
+492 AAWGDVITDITAD
-505 NNEEYGYGTITFTYW
+505 NDRVDGGTITFTYW

-533 EGDKKTYVVKTP
+533 EGM
-545 FVGIFDE
+545 
-552 NYKIQFS
+552 
-559 RGDIITQEEY
+559 
-569 DKIKDAS
+569 
-576 EYCEAVKWYSQ
+576 KWYSQ

-620 IYYKGNTSYEVITR
+620 IYYKGDPSYEVITR
-634 FINGPKYEIG
+634 FIDGPKYEIG
-644 DTVKG
+644 NTVKG
-649 RDVVSRYKT
+649 DDVVSRYKT

-664 YDGDYEEIEEEGEK
+664 YDGDFDEIEEEGEK

-697 EEGDIIPYNRYQNL
+697 EEGDIIPYSIYQEL
-711 YVLEYDKDETITTE
+711 SELKYDKDETITSE
-725 MFGQLSKENKPLCN
+725 MFDQLSKENKPLCN
-739 GTTVSEDFTD
+739 GTTVSEKFTD

-761 IWSLVAKDKFK
+761 IWSLRDSGKDKFDK
-772 EYIEGKFDREYKPD
+772 YIEGKFDREYKPD
-786 DMTEEDTDA
+786 DMTEEDADA

-802 EKMEFYTGDNI
+802 DKMEFYTGDNL

-838 DITHVDIEERPL
+838 DIKHVDIEERPL
-850 IRYDYYNGVNFQPS
+850 IRYDYYNGVSFQPS

>member
-22 AYLDIDEQGTCE
+22 AYLDIDEQGTCK

-49 IANVYYDKNIVDKDK
+49 IANVYFKDEWVVK
-64 NKEKPFEYECK
+64 DDYVFIHNCK
-75 DGTKLKITNG
+75 DGTKLRIRKG

-99 IKDKEWERNEDG
+99 IKDKEWERNTDG
-111 TYDNPFLAFMEKGIG
+111 TYKELFLAFMEKGIG

-135 NSNNTECGVTTIKK
+135 DSNNTECGVTTIKK
-149 YPLAPDYIYLGEAK
+149 FPLAPDYIYLGEAK

-195 LKEEFKM
+195 LKEEFEM

-215 IEEAEVV
+215 IKEAEEV
-222 ATEYLEYTLKPD
+222 ATEYLGYTLKPD
-234 PSDHNKLIETNL
+234 PSDNNKLIETNL

-269 DWVAGKRYYE
+269 EWVAGKRYYK

-299 SEDKKDEFGR
+299 SEDAKKDEFGR

-331 TIGGEKI
+331 TIGGEDI

-346 QTLNWVK
+346 QTLNWVD
-353 RNECFICKKCGEVY
+353 R
-367 EDNGTCKCGNEK
+367 
-379 LTKFYKYYEYVDEQ
+379 DEQ
-393 EGTKVIEGTC
+393 EGTEVVIEGTC
-403 NSHLTSLRRFTT
+403 NSHLTSLRRFAT

-471 INKGDSIGDNIIMEG
+471 INKGDTIGDNIIMEG

-492 AAWGDVITDITAK
+492 ATWGDVITNITAV
-505 NNEEYGYGTITFTYW
+505 NGENGEGIITFEYW
-520 LGVHLKA
+520 IGAHLKA

-533 EGDKKTYVVKTP
+533 KGGKKTYVVNSP
-545 FVGIFDE
+545 CVGIFDN

-559 RGDIITQEEY
+559 RGDIITQEEF
-569 DKIKDAS
+569 DRIINAK
-576 EYCEAVKWYSQ
+576 EYCDGAKWYSQ

-605 SPYGANHGVKYTETY
+605 SPYGVNHGVKYTETY

-634 FINGPKYEIG
+634 FIDGPKYRIG
-644 DTVKG
+644 NTVKG
-649 RDVVSRYKT
+649 YDVVSRYKT

-664 YDGDYEEIEEEGEK
+664 YDGDFEEIEEEGEK

-697 EEGDIIPYNRYQNL
+697 EEGDIIPYNRYQKL
-711 YVLEYDKDETITTE
+711 YVLEYDKDETITSE
-725 MFGQLSKENKPLCN
+725 MFDQLSKENKPLCN

-761 IWSLVAKDKFK
+761 IWSLVAKDKFDA
-772 EYIEGKFDREYKPD
+772 YIEGKFDREYKPD

-850 IRYDYYNGVNFQPS
+850 IRYDYYNGVSFQPS

>member
-22 AYLDIDEQGTCE
+22 AYLDIDEQGTCK

-49 IANVYYDKNIVDKDK
+49 IANVYFKDEWVVK
-64 NKEKPFEYECK
+64 DDYVFIHDCK
-75 DGTKLKITNG
+75 DGTKLRIRKG

-99 IKDKEWERNEDG
+99 IKDKEWEREDG
-111 TYDNPFLAFMEKGIG
+111 IYKEPFLAFMEKGIG

-135 NSNNTECGVTTIKK
+135 DSNNTECGVTTIKK
-149 YPLAPDYIYLGEAK
+149 FPLAPDYIYLGEAK

-195 LKEEFKM
+195 LKEEFEM

-234 PSDHNKLIETNL
+234 PSDNNKLIETNL

-269 DWVAGKRYYE
+269 EWVAGKRYYE

-299 SEDKKDEFGR
+299 NADAKKDEFGR

-331 TIGGEKI
+331 TIGGEDIK
-338 ETPKNWIP
+338 TPKNWIP
-346 QTLNWVK
+346 QTLNWVN
-353 RNECFICKKCGEVY
+353 R
-367 EDNGTCKCGNEK
+367 
-379 LTKFYKYYEYVDEQ
+379 DEQ
-393 EGTKVIEGTC
+393 EGTEVVIEGTC

-461 SGYADGIEAI
+461 KGHFDGVEAI
-471 INKGDSIGDNIIMEG
+471 VGGDKPTNIKFDTDNKT
-486 DYAVNL
+486 VLNL
-492 AAWGDVITDITAK
+492 AAWGDVITDIKAV
-505 NNEEYGYGTITFTYW
+505 NDREDGGTITFTYW

-527 KKDDRS
+527 KIDDRS
-533 EGDKKTYVVKTP
+533 EGDKKTYVVNSP
-545 FVGIFDE
+545 CVGIFDN

-559 RGDIITQEEY
+559 RGDIITQEEF
-569 DKIKDAS
+569 DRIINAKK
-576 EYCEAVKWYSQ
+576 YCDEAKWYSQ

-605 SPYGANHGVKYTETY
+605 SPYGVNHGVKYTETY

-634 FINGPKYEIG
+634 FIDGPKYRIG
-644 DTVKG
+644 DTVYG
-649 RDVVSRYKT
+649 YIVVSRYKT

-664 YDGDYEEIEEEGEK
+664 YDGDFDEIEEEGEK

>member
-1 MRTISY
+1 MRAISY

-22 AYLDIDEQGTCE
+22 AYLDIDEQGTCK

-49 IANVYYDKNIVDKDK
+49 IANVFYNKNIFDKDK

-99 IKDKEWERNEDG
+99 IKDKEWERKDG
-111 TYDNPFLAFMEKGIG
+111 IYKEPFLAFMERGIG
-126 LKYVGLSEE
+126 LKYVGWSEE
-135 NSNNTECGVTTIKK
+135 GSKNEECGVTTMKK
-149 YPLAPDYIYLGEAK
+149 FPLAPDYIYLGEAK
-163 TLYNKMI
+163 TLYNKMVQ
-170 KMKKQL
+170 MKKQL
-176 IFWEEHTKLCAEDK
+176 IFWKEHTKLCAEDK

-195 LKEEFKM
+195 LKEEFEM
-202 RNGDNLIN
+202 RNGDKLIDELP
-210 KLAEL
+210 KL
-215 IEEAEVV
+215 IEEAEEV
-222 ATEYLEYTLKPD
+222 ATEYLGYTSYINDLGERK
-234 PSDHNKLIETNL
+234 NTNL

-269 DWVAGKRYYE
+269 EWVAGKRYYE

-299 SEDKKDEFGR
+299 NEAAKKDEFER

-331 TIGGEKI
+331 TIGGEDI

-346 QTLNWVK
+346 QTLNWVN
-353 RNECFICKKCGEVY
+353 R
-367 EDNGTCKCGNEK
+367 
-379 LTKFYKYYEYVDEQ
+379 DEQ
-393 EGTKVIEGTC
+393 EGTKVVIEGTC
-403 NSHLTSLRRFTT
+403 NSHLTSLRRFAT

-492 AAWGDVITDITAK
+492 ATWGDVITNITAV
-505 NNEEYGYGTITFTYW
+505 NGENGEGIITFEYW
-520 LGVHLKA
+520 IGAHLKA

-533 EGDKKTYVVKTP
+533 EGDKKTYVVNSP
-545 FVGIFDE
+545 CVGIFDN

-559 RGDIITQEEY
+559 RGDIITQEEF
-569 DKIKDAS
+569 DRIINAK
-576 EYCEAVKWYSQ
+576 EYCDEAKWYSQ

-605 SPYGANHGVKYTETY
+605 SPYGVNHGVKYTETY

-634 FINGPKYEIG
+634 FIDGPKYRIG

-649 RDVVSRYKT
+649 YDVVSRYKT

-664 YDGDYEEIEEEGEK
+664 YDGDFEEIEEEGEK

-697 EEGDIIPYNRYQNL
+697 EEGDIIPYNRYQKL
-711 YVLEYDKDETITTE
+711 YVLEYDKDETITSE
-725 MFGQLSKENKPLCN
+725 MFDQLSKENKPLCN

-761 IWSLVAKDKFK
+761 IWSLVAKDKFDA
-772 EYIEGKFDREYKPD
+772 YIEGKFDREYKPD

>member
-22 AYLDIDEQGTCE
+22 AYLETDEQGTCE
-34 IVKATNGKQGDYGRI
+34 IVKATKGKQGDYGMI
-49 IANVYYDKNIVDKDK
+49 IANVFYDKGD
-64 NKEKPFEYECK
+64 FSHECK
-75 DGTKLKITNG
+75 DGTQLKISNG

-99 IKDKEWERNEDG
+99 IRDKEWERNEDG
-111 TYDNPFLAFMEKGIG
+111 TYVEPFLAFMEKGIG

-135 NSNNTECGVTTIKK
+135 DSGNEECGVPILDKF
-149 YPLAPDYIYLGEAK
+149 PLAPDYIYLGEAK
-163 TLYNKMI
+163 TLYNKMVQ
-170 KMKKQL
+170 MKKQL
-176 IFWEEHTKLCAEDK
+176 IFWEEHTKACTEDK
-190 KYYQR
+190 KFYQR
-195 LKEEFKM
+195 LKEEFEM
-202 RNGDNLIN
+202 RNGDKLIN
-210 KLAEL
+210 KLGEL
-215 IEEAEVV
+215 IEEAEDV
-222 ATEYLEYTLKPD
+222 ATEYLGYA
-234 PSDHNKLIETNL
+234 SNTNL

-269 DWVAGKRYYE
+269 EWVAGKRYYE

-299 SEDKKDEFGR
+299 SEDAKKDEFGR

-331 TIGGEKI
+331 TIGGEDI

-346 QTLNWVK
+346 QTLNWVD
-353 RNECFICKKCGEVY
+353 RY
-367 EDNGTCKCGNEK
+367 
-379 LTKFYKYYEYVDEQ
+379 EQ
-393 EGTKVIEGTC
+393 EDTKVIEGTC

-461 SGYADGIEAI
+461 EGYADGVEAI
-471 INKGDSIGDNIIMEG
+471 VGGDKPTNIEFDTDNKT
-486 DYAVNL
+486 VLNL
-492 AAWGDVITDITAK
+492 AAWGDVITNIEAINDR
-505 NNEEYGYGTITFTYW
+505 EDGGTITFTYW

-527 KKDDRS
+527 KIDDRS
-533 EGDKKTYVVKTP
+533 EGDKKTYVANSP
-545 FVGIFDE
+545 CIGNFAN

-569 DKIKDAS
+569 ERIENAS
-576 EYCEAVKWYSQ
+576 KYCDEMKWYSQ

-605 SPYGANHGVKYTETY
+605 SPYGANHGVKYTEKY

-634 FINGPKYEIG
+634 FIDGPKYRIG
-644 DTVKG
+644 DTVYG
-649 RDVVSRYKT
+649 YIVVSRYKT
-658 TEYLKD
+658 AEYLKD
-664 YDGDYEEIEEEGEK
+664 YDGDYEDIEENGVIK
-678 KYIPKEYEVIKPF
+678 SVPKEYEVIKPF

-697 EEGDIIPYNRYQNL
+697 EEGDIIPYSIYQKL
-711 YVLEYDKDETITTE
+711 YVLEYDKDETITSE
-725 MFGQLSKENKPLCN
+725 MFDQLSKENKPLCD
-739 GTTVSEDFTD
+739 GTTVSEKFTD
-749 DNKKKCKPVEET
+749 DNKKKCKPIEET
-761 IWSLVAKDKFK
+761 IWSLVEKGKFD
-772 EYIEGKFDREYKPD
+772 EYVKGYFDREYKPD

-850 IRYDYYNGVNFQPS
+850 IRYDYYNGVSFQPS
-864 VNEDVYIERG
+864 VNEDVYVERG

-882 IKFSEIKTFEDLEN
+882 IKFSEIKTFDDLEN
-896 YANGGFFVISKEN
+896 YANGGFFVISKED

>member
-22 AYLDIDEQGTCE
+22 AYLETDEQGTCE
-34 IVKATNGKQGDYGRI
+34 IVKATKGKQGDYGMI
-49 IANVYYDKNIVDKDK
+49 ITNVFYDKGD
-64 NKEKPFEYECK
+64 FSHECK
-75 DGTKLKITNG
+75 DGTQLKISNG

-99 IKDKEWERNEDG
+99 IRDKEWERNEDG
-111 TYDNPFLAFMEKGIG
+111 TYVEPFLAFMEKGIG

-135 NSNNTECGVTTIKK
+135 DSGNEECGVPILDKF
-149 YPLAPDYIYLGEAK
+149 PLAPDYIYLGEAK
-163 TLYNKMI
+163 TLYNKMVQ
-170 KMKKQL
+170 MKKQL
-176 IFWEEHTKLCAEDK
+176 IFWEEHTKACAEDK

-195 LKEEFKM
+195 LKEEFEM
-202 RNGDNLIN
+202 RNGDKLIN
-210 KLAEL
+210 KLGEL
-215 IEEAEVV
+215 IEEAEDV
-222 ATEYLEYTLKPD
+222 ATEYLGYA
-234 PSDHNKLIETNL
+234 SNTNL

-269 DWVAGKRYYE
+269 EWVAGKRYYE

-299 SEDKKDEFGR
+299 SEDAKKDEFGR

-331 TIGGEKI
+331 RIGEENI
-338 ETPKNWIP
+338 ETPTNWIP
-346 QTLNWVK
+346 QSLNWVD
-353 RNECFICKKCGEVY
+353 RY
-367 EDNGTCKCGNEK
+367 
-379 LTKFYKYYEYVDEQ
+379 EQ

-461 SGYADGIEAI
+461 EGYADGVEAI
-471 INKGDSIGDNIIMEG
+471 VGGDNPTNIEF
-486 DYAVNL
+486 DTDNKTVLNL
-492 AAWGDVITDITAK
+492 AAWGDVITNIEAINDR
-505 NNEEYGYGTITFTYW
+505 EDGGTITFTYW

-527 KKDDRS
+527 KIDDRS
-533 EGDKKTYVVKTP
+533 EGDKKTYVANSP
-545 FVGIFDE
+545 CIGNFAN

-569 DKIKDAS
+569 ERIENAS
-576 EYCEAVKWYSQ
+576 KYCDEMKWYSQ

-605 SPYGANHGVKYTETY
+605 SPYGANHGVKYTEKY

-634 FINGPKYEIG
+634 FIDGPKYRIG
-644 DTVKG
+644 DTVYG
-649 RDVVSRYKT
+649 YIVVSRYKT
-658 TEYLKD
+658 AEYLKD
-664 YDGDYEEIEEEGEK
+664 YDGDYEDINENGVIK
-678 KYIPKEYEVIKPF
+678 SVPKEYEVIKPF

-697 EEGDIIPYNRYQNL
+697 EEGDIIPYSIYQKL
-711 YVLEYDKDETITTE
+711 YVLEYDKDETITSE
-725 MFGQLSKENKPLCN
+725 MFEQLSKENKPLCD
-739 GTTVSEDFTD
+739 GTTVSEKFTD

-761 IWSLVAKDKFK
+761 IWSLVEKGKFD
-772 EYIEGKFDREYKPD
+772 EYVKGYFDREYKPD

-850 IRYDYYNGVNFQPS
+850 IRYDYYNGVSFQPS
-864 VNEDVYIERG
+864 VNEDVYVERG

-882 IKFSEIKTFEDLEN
+882 IKFSEIKTFDDLEN
-896 YANGGFFVISKEN
+896 YANGGFFVISKED

>member
-22 AYLDIDEQGTCE
+22 AYLEIDEQGTCE
-34 IVKATNGKQGDYGRI
+34 IVKATNGKQGDYGMI
-49 IANVYYDKNIVDKDK
+49 IANVFYDKGN
-64 NKEKPFEYECK
+64 FSHECK
-75 DGTKLKITNG
+75 DGTKLNISKG

-99 IKDKEWERNEDG
+99 IRDKEWARKENGE
-111 TYDNPFLAFMEKGIG
+111 YEEPFLAFMEKGIG

-135 NSNNTECGVTTIKK
+135 DSENKECGVPLLKK
-149 YPLAPDYIYLGEAK
+149 FPLAPDYIYLGEAK

-195 LKEEFKM
+195 LKEEFEM
-202 RNGDNLIN
+202 RNGENLII
-210 KLAEL
+210 KLTEL
-215 IEEAEVV
+215 IEEAEDV
-222 ATEYLEYTLKPD
+222 ATEYLGYA
-234 PSDHNKLIETNL
+234 SNTNL

-269 DWVAGKRYYE
+269 EWVAGKRYYE

-299 SEDKKDEFGR
+299 SGDAKKDEFGR

-331 TIGGEKI
+331 TIGGEEI
-338 ETPKNWIP
+338 DTPKNWIP
-346 QTLNWVK
+346 QTLNWVN
-353 RNECFICKKCGEVY
+353 R
-367 EDNGTCKCGNEK
+367 
-379 LTKFYKYYEYVDEQ
+379 DEQ
-393 EGTKVIEGTC
+393 EGTEVVIEGTC

-420 DEVETPDNYTDWLWY
+420 DEVEKPDNYTDWLWY

-461 SGYADGIEAI
+461 EGYFDGVEAI
-471 INKGDSIGDNIIMEG
+471 VGGDNPTNIKF
-486 DYAVNL
+486 DTDNKTVLNL
-492 AAWGDVITDITAK
+492 AAWWDVITNIEA
-505 NNEEYGYGTITFTYW
+505 NNGKDGYGTITFTYW

-527 KKDDRS
+527 EIDDRS
-533 EGDKKTYVVKTP
+533 EGDKKTYVVKSP
-545 FVGIFDE
+545 CVGIFDN

-594 YYFKDF
+594 YYFKNF

-605 SPYGANHGVKYTETY
+605 SPYGVNHGVKYTETY

-634 FINGPKYEIG
+634 FIDGPKYRIG
-644 DTVKG
+644 DIVYG
-649 RDVVSRYKT
+649 YIVVSRYKT

-711 YVLEYDKDETITTE
+711 YVMEYDKDETITTE
-725 MFGQLSKENKPLCN
+725 MFAQLSKENKPLCD

-761 IWSLVAKDKFK
+761 IWSLVAKDKFDA
-772 EYIEGKFDREYKPD
+772 YIEGKFDREYKPD

-850 IRYDYYNGVNFQPS
+850 IRYDYYNGVSFQPS

>member
-49 IANVYYDKNIVDKDK
+49 IANIVIDDNIDVDDDIDDDKYVFKYD
-64 NKEKPFEYECK
+64 CK
-75 DGTKLKITNG
+75 DGTKLRIRKG

-99 IKDKEWERNEDG
+99 IKDKEWERKADG
-111 TYDNPFLAFMEKGIG
+111 TYKRPFLAFMEKGIG
-126 LKYVGLSEE
+126 LKYVGWSEE
-135 NSNNTECGVTTIKK
+135 VSKDEECGVTTMKK
-149 YPLAPDYIYLGEAK
+149 FPLAPDYIYLGEAK
-163 TLYNKMI
+163 TLYNKI
-170 KMKKQL
+170 VQMKKQL

-195 LKEEFKM
+195 LKEEFEM
-202 RNGDNLIN
+202 RNGDKLIDELP
-210 KLAEL
+210 KL
-215 IEEAEVV
+215 IEEAEKV
-222 ATEYLEYTLKPD
+222 ATEYLEYA
-234 PSDHNKLIETNL
+234 SNTNL

-269 DWVAGKRYYE
+269 EWVAGKRYYE

-299 SEDKKDEFGR
+299 SDAKKDEFGR

-331 TIGGEKI
+331 TIGGKEI

-346 QTLNWVK
+346 QSLNWVK
-353 RNECFICKKCGEVY
+353 RNERFICKNCGEVY
-367 EDNGTCKCGNEK
+367 EDDGTCKCGNEK
-379 LTKFYKYYEYVDEQ
+379 LTKFYKYYKYVGKQ

-403 NSHLTSLRRFTT
+403 NSHLTSLRRFAT

-461 SGYADGIEAI
+461 EGYADGVEAI
-471 INKGDSIGDNIIMEG
+471 VGGDKRTNIKTDPNDDKTVI
-486 DYAVNL
+486 NL
-492 AAWGDVITDITAK
+492 AAWGDVITDISAE
-505 NNEEYGYGTITFTYW
+505 NDRADGGTITFTYW

-527 KKDDRS
+527 KKDNR
-533 EGDKKTYVVKTP
+533 YVVNSP
-545 FVGIFDE
+545 FVGIFD
-552 NYKIQFS
+552 NNGNKDKIQFS
-559 RGDIITQEEY
+559 RGDIITQEKYE
-569 DKIKDAS
+569 KIDNAEEAK
-576 EYCEAVKWYSQ
+576 EYCDEMKWYSQ

-600 EADTT
+600 EADIT
-605 SPYGANHGVKYTETY
+605 SPYGANHGVKYTEKY
-620 IYYKGNTSYEVITR
+620 IYYKGDPS
-634 FINGPKYEIG
+634 
-644 DTVKG
+644 
-649 RDVVSRYKT
+649 
-658 TEYLKD
+658 
-664 YDGDYEEIEEEGEK
+664 
-678 KYIPKEYEVIKPF
+678 YEVIKPF
-691 INGEYY
+691 INGEDY
-697 EEGDIIPYNRYQNL
+697 EEGDIIPY
-711 YVLEYDKDETITTE
+711 DKYKE
-725 MFGQLSKENKPLCN
+725 LS
-739 GTTVSEDFTD
+739 VD
-749 DNKKKCKPVEET
+749 DKKKCKPVEET
-761 IWSLVAKDKFK
+761 IWSLRDSGKEKFNA
-772 EYIEGKFDREYKPD
+772 YINGEFDREYKPD
-786 DMTEEDTDA
+786 GMTEEDADA

-802 EKMEFYTGDNI
+802 DKMEFYTGDNI

-838 DITHVDIEERPL
+838 DIKHVDIEERPL
-850 IRYDYYNGVNFQPS
+850 IRYDYYNGVSFQPS
-864 VNEDVYIERG
+864 VNEDVYVERG

-896 YANGGFFVISKEN
+896 YANGGFFVISKED

>member
-22 AYLDIDEQGTCE
+22 AYLDIDEQGTCK

-49 IANVYYDKNIVDKDK
+49 IANVYFKDEWVVK
-64 NKEKPFEYECK
+64 DDYVFIHDCK
-75 DGTKLKITNG
+75 DGTKLRIRKG

-99 IKDKEWERNEDG
+99 IKDKEWEREDG
-111 TYDNPFLAFMEKGIG
+111 IYKEPFLAFMEKGIG

-135 NSNNTECGVTTIKK
+135 DSNNTECGVTTIKK
-149 YPLAPDYIYLGEAK
+149 FPLAPDYIYLGEAK

-195 LKEEFKM
+195 LKEEFEM

-222 ATEYLEYTLKPD
+222 ATEYLGYTLKPD

-269 DWVAGKRYYE
+269 EWVAGKRYYE

-299 SEDKKDEFGR
+299 NADAKKDEFGR

-331 TIGGEKI
+331 TIGGEDIK
-338 ETPKNWIP
+338 TPKNWIP
-346 QTLNWVK
+346 QTLNWVN
-353 RNECFICKKCGEVY
+353 R
-367 EDNGTCKCGNEK
+367 
-379 LTKFYKYYEYVDEQ
+379 DEQ
-393 EGTKVIEGTC
+393 EGTEVVIEGTC

-461 SGYADGIEAI
+461 KGHFDGVEAI
-471 INKGDSIGDNIIMEG
+471 VGGDKPTNIKFDTDNKT
-486 DYAVNL
+486 VLNL
-492 AAWGDVITDITAK
+492 AAWGDVITDIKAV
-505 NNEEYGYGTITFTYW
+505 NDREDGGTITFTYW

-527 KKDDRS
+527 KIDDRS
-533 EGDKKTYVVKTP
+533 EGDKKTYVVNSP
-545 FVGIFDE
+545 CVGIFDN

-559 RGDIITQEEY
+559 RGDIITQEEF
-569 DKIKDAS
+569 DRIINAKK
-576 EYCEAVKWYSQ
+576 YCDEAKWYSQ

-605 SPYGANHGVKYTETY
+605 SPYGVNHGVKYTETY

-634 FINGPKYEIG
+634 FIDGPKYRIG
-644 DTVKG
+644 DTVYG
-649 RDVVSRYKT
+649 YIVVSRYKT

-664 YDGDYEEIEEEGEK
+664 YDGDFDEIEEEGEK

>member
-22 AYLDIDEQGTCE
+22 AYLDIDEQGTCK

-49 IANVYYDKNIVDKDK
+49 IANVYFKEDFKDDEWVF
-64 NKEKPFEYECK
+64 NHDCK
-75 DGTKLKITNG
+75 DGTKLRIRKG

-99 IKDKEWERNEDG
+99 IRDKEWERDKDG
-111 TYDNPFLAFMEKGIG
+111 IYVDPFLAFMEKGIG

-135 NSNNTECGVTTIKK
+135 DSNNTECGVTTIKK
-149 YPLAPDYIYLGEAK
+149 FPLAPDYIYLGEAK

-195 LKEEFKM
+195 LKEEFEM
-202 RNGDNLIN
+202 RNGEKLII

-222 ATEYLEYTLKPD
+222 ATEYLGYTLKPD

-269 DWVAGKRYYE
+269 EWVAGKRYYE

-299 SEDKKDEFGR
+299 NADAKKDEFER

-331 TIGGEKI
+331 TIGGENI

-346 QTLNWVK
+346 QTLNWVD
-353 RNECFICKKCGEVY
+353 RY
-367 EDNGTCKCGNEK
+367 
-379 LTKFYKYYEYVDEQ
+379 EQ

-461 SGYADGIEAI
+461 EGHFDGVEAI
-471 INKGDSIGDNIIMEG
+471 VGGDKPTNIKFDTDNKT
-486 DYAVNL
+486 VLNL
-492 AAWGDVITDITAK
+492 AAWGDVITDIKAV
-505 NNEEYGYGTITFTYW
+505 NDREDGGTITFTYW
-520 LGVHLKA
+520 LGVHLKV
-527 KKDDRS
+527 KIDDRS
-533 EGDKKTYVVKTP
+533 EGDKKTYVVNSP
-545 FVGIFDE
+545 CVGIFDN

-559 RGDIITQEEY
+559 RGDIITQEEF
-569 DKIKDAS
+569 DRIINAK
-576 EYCEAVKWYSQ
+576 EYCDEAKWYSQ

-605 SPYGANHGVKYTETY
+605 SPYGVNHGVKYTETY

-634 FINGPKYEIG
+634 FIDGPKYRIG
-644 DTVKG
+644 DTVYG
-649 RDVVSRYKT
+649 YIVVSRYKT

-725 MFGQLSKENKPLCN
+725 MFAQLSKENKPLCD
-739 GTTVSEDFTD
+739 GTTVSEKFTD

-761 IWSLVAKDKFK
+761 IWSLVAKDKFDK
-772 EYIEGKFDREYKPD
+772 YVEGKFDREYKPV

-850 IRYDYYNGVNFQPS
+850 IRYDYYNGVSFQPS

>member
-22 AYLDIDEQGTCE
+22 AYLETDEQGTCE
-34 IVKATNGKQGDYGRI
+34 IVKATKGKQGDYGMI
-49 IANVYYDKNIVDKDK
+49 IANINYDKGDFI
-64 NKEKPFEYECK
+64 YECK
-75 DGTKLKITNG
+75 DGTQLKISNG

-99 IKDKEWERNEDG
+99 IRDKEWERNEDG
-111 TYDNPFLAFMEKGIG
+111 TYIEPFLAFMEKGIG

-135 NSNNTECGVTTIKK
+135 DSGNEECGVPILDKF
-149 YPLAPDYIYLGEAK
+149 PLAPDYIYLGEAK
-163 TLYNKMI
+163 TLYNKMVQ
-170 KMKKQL
+170 MKKQL

-195 LKEEFKM
+195 LKEEFEM
-202 RNGDNLIN
+202 RNGDKLIN
-210 KLAEL
+210 KLGEL
-215 IEEAEVV
+215 IEEAEDV
-222 ATEYLEYTLKPD
+222 ATEYLGYTSYINDLGERK
-234 PSDHNKLIETNL
+234 NTNL

-269 DWVAGKRYYE
+269 EWVAGKRYYE

-331 TIGGEKI
+331 TIGEENI
-338 ETPKNWIP
+338 ETPTNWIP
-346 QTLNWVK
+346 QTLNWVD
-353 RNECFICKKCGEVY
+353 RY
-367 EDNGTCKCGNEK
+367 
-379 LTKFYKYYEYVDEQ
+379 EQ

-461 SGYADGIEAI
+461 EGYADGVEAI
-471 INKGDSIGDNIIMEG
+471 VGGDNPTNIEF
-486 DYAVNL
+486 DTDNKTVLNL
-492 AAWGDVITDITAK
+492 AAWGDVITDIEAI
-505 NNEEYGYGTITFTYW
+505 NDREDGGTITFTYW

-527 KKDDRS
+527 KIDDRS
-533 EGDKKTYVVKTP
+533 EGDKKTYVANSP
-545 FVGIFDE
+545 CIGNFAN

-569 DKIKDAS
+569 DRIENAS
-576 EYCEAVKWYSQ
+576 EYCDEMKWYSQ

-605 SPYGANHGVKYTETY
+605 SPYGANHGVKYTEKY

-634 FINGPKYEIG
+634 FIDGPKYRIG
-644 DTVKG
+644 DTVYG
-649 RDVVSRYKT
+649 YIVVSRYKT
-658 TEYLKD
+658 AEYLKD
-664 YDGDYEEIEEEGEK
+664 YHGDYEEINENGVTK
-678 KYIPKEYEVIKPF
+678 SVPIEYEVIKPF

-697 EEGDIIPYNRYQNL
+697 EEGDIIPYSIYQSL
-711 YVLEYDKDETITTE
+711 YVLEYDKDETITSE
-725 MFGQLSKENKPLCN
+725 MFEQLSKENKPLCD
-739 GTTVSEDFTD
+739 GTTVSEKFTD

-761 IWSLVAKDKFK
+761 IWSLVEKGKFK

-850 IRYDYYNGVNFQPS
+850 IRYDYYNGVSFQPS
-864 VNEDVYIERG
+864 VNEDVYVERG

-896 YANGGFFVISKEN
+896 YANGGFFVISKED

>member
-22 AYLDIDEQGTCE
+22 AYLETDEQGTCE
-34 IVKATNGKQGDYGRI
+34 IVKATKGKQGDYGMI
-49 IANVYYDKNIVDKDK
+49 IANVFYDKGD
-64 NKEKPFEYECK
+64 FSHECK
-75 DGTKLKITNG
+75 DGTQLKISNG

-99 IKDKEWERNEDG
+99 IRDKEWERNEDG
-111 TYDNPFLAFMEKGIG
+111 TYVEPFLAFMEKGIG

-135 NSNNTECGVTTIKK
+135 DSGNEECGVPILDKF
-149 YPLAPDYIYLGEAK
+149 PLAPDYIYLGEAK
-163 TLYNKMI
+163 TLYNKMVQ
-170 KMKKQL
+170 MKKQL
-176 IFWEEHTKLCAEDK
+176 IFWEEHTKACTEDK
-190 KYYQR
+190 KFYQR
-195 LKEEFKM
+195 LKEEFEM
-202 RNGDNLIN
+202 RNGDKLIN
-210 KLAEL
+210 KLGEL
-215 IEEAEVV
+215 IEEAEDV
-222 ATEYLEYTLKPD
+222 ATEYLGYA
-234 PSDHNKLIETNL
+234 SNTNL

-269 DWVAGKRYYE
+269 EWVAGKRYYE

-299 SEDKKDEFGR
+299 SEDAKKDEFGR

-331 TIGGEKI
+331 TIGGEDI

-346 QTLNWVK
+346 QTLNWVD
-353 RNECFICKKCGEVY
+353 RY
-367 EDNGTCKCGNEK
+367 
-379 LTKFYKYYEYVDEQ
+379 EQ
-393 EGTKVIEGTC
+393 EDTKVIEGTC

-461 SGYADGIEAI
+461 EGYADGVEAI
-471 INKGDSIGDNIIMEG
+471 VGGDKPTNIEFDTDNKT
-486 DYAVNL
+486 VLNL
-492 AAWGDVITDITAK
+492 AAWGDVITNIEAINDR
-505 NNEEYGYGTITFTYW
+505 EDGGTITFTYW

-527 KKDDRS
+527 KIDDRS
-533 EGDKKTYVVKTP
+533 EGDKKTYVANSP
-545 FVGIFDE
+545 CIGNFAN

-569 DKIKDAS
+569 ERIENAS
-576 EYCEAVKWYSQ
+576 KYCDEMKWYSQ

-605 SPYGANHGVKYTETY
+605 SPYGANHGVKYTEKY

-634 FINGPKYEIG
+634 FIDGPKYRIG
-644 DTVKG
+644 DTVYG
-649 RDVVSRYKT
+649 YIVVSRYKT
-658 TEYLKD
+658 AEYLKD
-664 YDGDYEEIEEEGEK
+664 YDGDYEDIEENGVIK
-678 KYIPKEYEVIKPF
+678 SVPKEYEVIKPF

-697 EEGDIIPYNRYQNL
+697 EEGDIIPYSIYQKL
-711 YVLEYDKDETITTE
+711 YVLEYDKDETITSE
-725 MFGQLSKENKPLCN
+725 MFEQLSKENKPLCD
-739 GTTVSEDFTD
+739 GTTVSEKFTD
-749 DNKKKCKPVEET
+749 DNKKKCKPIEET
-761 IWSLVAKDKFK
+761 IWSLVEKGKFD
-772 EYIEGKFDREYKPD
+772 EYVKGYFDREYKPD

-850 IRYDYYNGVNFQPS
+850 IRYDYYNGVSFQPS
-864 VNEDVYIERG
+864 VNEDVYVERG

-882 IKFSEIKTFEDLEN
+882 IKFSEIKTFDDLEN
-896 YANGGFFVISKEN
+896 YANGGFFVISKED

>member
-22 AYLDIDEQGTCE
+22 AYLEIDEQGTCE
-34 IVKATNGKQGDYGRI
+34 IVKATNGKQGDYGMI
-49 IANVYYDKNIVDKDK
+49 IANVFYDKGN
-64 NKEKPFEYECK
+64 FSHECK
-75 DGTKLKITNG
+75 DGTKLNISKG

-99 IKDKEWERNEDG
+99 IRDKEWARKENGE
-111 TYDNPFLAFMEKGIG
+111 YEEPFLAFMEKGIG

-135 NSNNTECGVTTIKK
+135 DSNNTECGVTTIKK

-195 LKEEFKM
+195 LKEEFEM
-202 RNGDNLIN
+202 RNGKNLII

-215 IEEAEVV
+215 IEEAEDV
-222 ATEYLEYTLKPD
+222 ATEYLGYA
-234 PSDHNKLIETNL
+234 SNTNL

-269 DWVAGKRYYE
+269 EWVAGKRYYE

-299 SEDKKDEFGR
+299 SEDAKKDEFGR

-331 TIGGEKI
+331 TIGGEDI

-346 QTLNWVK
+346 QTLNWVN
-353 RNECFICKKCGEVY
+353 R
-367 EDNGTCKCGNEK
+367 
-379 LTKFYKYYEYVDEQ
+379 DEQ
-393 EGTKVIEGTC
+393 EGSKVIEGDC

-461 SGYADGIEAI
+461 EGYFDGVEAI
-471 INKGDSIGDNIIMEG
+471 VGGDNPTNIKF
-486 DYAVNL
+486 DTDNKTVLNL
-492 AAWGDVITDITAK
+492 AAWGDVITDIKAV
-505 NNEEYGYGTITFTYW
+505 NDREDGGTITFTYW

-527 KKDDRS
+527 KIDDRS
-533 EGDKKTYVVKTP
+533 EGDKKTYVVNSP
-545 FVGIFDE
+545 CVGIFDN

-559 RGDIITQEEY
+559 RGDIITQEEF
-569 DKIKDAS
+569 DRIINAK
-576 EYCEAVKWYSQ
+576 EYCDEAKWYSQ

-605 SPYGANHGVKYTETY
+605 SPYGVNHGVKYTETY

-634 FINGPKYEIG
+634 FIDGPKYRIG
-644 DTVKG
+644 DTVYG
-649 RDVVSRYKT
+649 YIVVSRYKT

-725 MFGQLSKENKPLCN
+725 MFAQLSKENKPLCN
-739 GTTVSEDFTD
+739 GTTVSEKFTD

-761 IWSLVAKDKFK
+761 IWSLKNSGKFDK
-772 EYIEGKFDREYKPD
+772 YIEGKFDREYKPD

-802 EKMEFYTGDNI
+802 EKMEFYTGNNI

-850 IRYDYYNGVNFQPS
+850 IRYDYYNGVSFQPS

>member
-22 AYLDIDEQGTCE
+22 AYLETDEQGTCE
-34 IVKATNGKQGDYGRI
+34 IVKATKGKQGDYGMI
-49 IANVYYDKNIVDKDK
+49 IANVFYDKGD
-64 NKEKPFEYECK
+64 FSHECK
-75 DGTKLKITNG
+75 DGTQLKISNG

-99 IKDKEWERNEDG
+99 IRDKEWERNEDG
-111 TYDNPFLAFMEKGIG
+111 TYVEPFLAFMEKGIG

-135 NSNNTECGVTTIKK
+135 DSGNEECGVPILDKF
-149 YPLAPDYIYLGEAK
+149 PLAPDYIYLGEAK
-163 TLYNKMI
+163 TLYNKMVQ
-170 KMKKQL
+170 MKKQL
-176 IFWEEHTKLCAEDK
+176 IFWEEHTKACTEDK
-190 KYYQR
+190 KFYQR
-195 LKEEFKM
+195 LKEEFEM
-202 RNGDNLIN
+202 RNGDKLIN
-210 KLAEL
+210 KLGEL
-215 IEEAEVV
+215 IEEAEDV
-222 ATEYLEYTLKPD
+222 ATEYLGYA
-234 PSDHNKLIETNL
+234 SNTNL

-269 DWVAGKRYYE
+269 EWVAGKRYYE

-299 SEDKKDEFGR
+299 SEDAKKDEFGR

-331 TIGGEKI
+331 TIGGEDI

-346 QTLNWVK
+346 QTLNWVD
-353 RNECFICKKCGEVY
+353 RY
-367 EDNGTCKCGNEK
+367 
-379 LTKFYKYYEYVDEQ
+379 EQ
-393 EGTKVIEGTC
+393 EDTKVIEGTC

-461 SGYADGIEAI
+461 EGYADGVEAI
-471 INKGDSIGDNIIMEG
+471 VGGDKPTNIEFDTDNKT
-486 DYAVNL
+486 VLNL
-492 AAWGDVITDITAK
+492 AAWGDVITNIEAINDR
-505 NNEEYGYGTITFTYW
+505 EDGGTITFTYW

-527 KKDDRS
+527 KIDDRS
-533 EGDKKTYVVKTP
+533 EGDKKTYVANSP
-545 FVGIFDE
+545 CIGNFAN

-569 DKIKDAS
+569 ERIENAS
-576 EYCEAVKWYSQ
+576 KYCDEMKWYSQ

-605 SPYGANHGVKYTETY
+605 SPYGANHGVKYTEKY

-634 FINGPKYEIG
+634 FIDGPKYRIG
-644 DTVKG
+644 DTVYG
-649 RDVVSRYKT
+649 YIVVSRYKT
-658 TEYLKD
+658 AEYLKD
-664 YDGDYEEIEEEGEK
+664 YHGDYEDIEENGVIK
-678 KYIPKEYEVIKPF
+678 SVPKEYEVIKPF

-697 EEGDIIPYNRYQNL
+697 EEGDIIPYSIYQKL
-711 YVLEYDKDETITTE
+711 YVLEYDKDETITSE
-725 MFGQLSKENKPLCN
+725 MFEQLSKENKPLCD
-739 GTTVSEDFTD
+739 GTTVSEKFTD
-749 DNKKKCKPVEET
+749 DNKKKCKPIEET
-761 IWSLVAKDKFK
+761 IWSLVEKGKFD
-772 EYIEGKFDREYKPD
+772 EYVKGYFDREYKPD

-850 IRYDYYNGVNFQPS
+850 IRYDYYNGVSFQPS
-864 VNEDVYIERG
+864 VNEDVYVERG

-882 IKFSEIKTFEDLEN
+882 IKFSEIKTFDDLEN
-896 YANGGFFVISKEN
+896 YANGGFFVISKED

>member
-22 AYLDIDEQGTCE
+22 AYLDIDEQGTCK

-49 IANVYYDKNIVDKDK
+49 IANVFYNKNIVDKDK
-64 NKEKPFEYECK
+64 NEEKPFEHECK

-99 IKDKEWERNEDG
+99 IRDKEWEREDG
-111 TYDNPFLAFMEKGIG
+111 IYTEPFLAFMERGIG

-135 NSNNTECGVTTIKK
+135 VSENGECGVTTIKK
-149 YPLAPDYIYLGEAK
+149 FPLAPDYIYLGEAK

-195 LKEEFKM
+195 LKEEFEM

-215 IEEAEVV
+215 IEEAEKV
-222 ATEYLEYTLKPD
+222 ATEYLGYTSYINDLGERK
-234 PSDHNKLIETNL
+234 NTNL

-269 DWVAGKRYYE
+269 EWVAGKRYYK

-299 SEDKKDEFGR
+299 SEDAKKDEFGR

-338 ETPKNWIP
+338 KTPKNWIP
-346 QTLNWVK
+346 QSLNWVN
-353 RNECFICKKCGEVY
+353 R
-367 EDNGTCKCGNEK
+367 
-379 LTKFYKYYEYVDEQ
+379 DEQ
-393 EGTKVIEGTC
+393 EGTEVVIEGTC

-461 SGYADGIEAI
+461 EGHFDGVEAI
-471 INKGDSIGDNIIMEG
+471 VGGDKPTNIKFDTDNKT
-486 DYAVNL
+486 VLNL
-492 AAWGDVITDITAK
+492 AAWGDVITDIKAV
-505 NNEEYGYGTITFTYW
+505 NDREDGGTITFTYW

-527 KKDDRS
+527 KIDDRS
-533 EGDKKTYVVKTP
+533 EGDKKTYVVNSP
-545 FVGIFDE
+545 CVGIFDN

-559 RGDIITQEEY
+559 RGDIITQEEF
-569 DKIKDAS
+569 DRIINAK
-576 EYCEAVKWYSQ
+576 EYCDEAKWYSQ

-605 SPYGANHGVKYTETY
+605 SPYGVNHGVKYTETY

-634 FINGPKYEIG
+634 FIDGPKYRIG
-644 DTVKG
+644 DIVYG
-649 RDVVSRYKT
+649 YIVVSRYKT

-678 KYIPKEYEVIKPF
+678 KYIPIEYEVIKPF

-711 YVLEYDKDETITTE
+711 YVLEYDKDETITPE

-761 IWSLVAKDKFK
+761 IWSLVAKDKFDK
-772 EYIEGKFDREYKPD
+772 YIEGKFDREYKPD

-838 DITHVDIEERPL
+838 DITHADIEERPL

>member
-22 AYLDIDEQGTCE
+22 AYLDIDEQGTCK

-49 IANVYYDKNIVDKDK
+49 IANVYFKEDFKDDEWVF
-64 NKEKPFEYECK
+64 NHDCK
-75 DGTKLKITNG
+75 DGTKLRIRKG

-99 IKDKEWERNEDG
+99 IRDKEWERDKDG
-111 TYDNPFLAFMEKGIG
+111 IYVDPFLAFMEKGIG

-135 NSNNTECGVTTIKK
+135 DSNNTECGVTTIKK
-149 YPLAPDYIYLGEAK
+149 FPLAPDYIYLGEAK

-195 LKEEFKM
+195 LKEEFEM
-202 RNGDNLIN
+202 RNGEKLII

-222 ATEYLEYTLKPD
+222 ATEYLGYTLKPD

-269 DWVAGKRYYE
+269 EWVAGKRYYE

-299 SEDKKDEFGR
+299 NADAKKDEFER

-331 TIGGEKI
+331 TIGGENI

-346 QTLNWVK
+346 QTLNWVD
-353 RNECFICKKCGEVY
+353 RY
-367 EDNGTCKCGNEK
+367 
-379 LTKFYKYYEYVDEQ
+379 EQ

-461 SGYADGIEAI
+461 EGHFDGVEAI
-471 INKGDSIGDNIIMEG
+471 VGGDKPTNIKFDTDNKT
-486 DYAVNL
+486 VLNL
-492 AAWGDVITDITAK
+492 AAWGDVITDIKAV
-505 NNEEYGYGTITFTYW
+505 NDREDGGTITFTYW
-520 LGVHLKA
+520 LGVHLKV
-527 KKDDRS
+527 KIDDRS
-533 EGDKKTYVVKTP
+533 EGDKKTYVVNSP
-545 FVGIFDE
+545 CVGIFDN

-559 RGDIITQEEY
+559 RGDIITQEEF
-569 DKIKDAS
+569 DRIINAK
-576 EYCEAVKWYSQ
+576 EYCDEAKWYSQ

-605 SPYGANHGVKYTETY
+605 SPYGVNHGVKYTETY

-634 FINGPKYEIG
+634 FIDGPKYRIG
-644 DTVKG
+644 DTVYG
-649 RDVVSRYKT
+649 YIVVSRYKT

-725 MFGQLSKENKPLCN
+725 MFAQLSKENKPLCD
-739 GTTVSEDFTD
+739 GTTVSEKFTD

-761 IWSLVAKDKFK
+761 IWSLVAKDKFDK
-772 EYIEGKFDREYKPD
+772 YVEGKFDREYKPV

-850 IRYDYYNGVNFQPS
+850 IRYDYYNGVSFQPS
-864 VNEDVYIERG
+864 VNEDVYVERG

>member
-22 AYLDIDEQGTCE
+22 AYLEIDEQGTCE
-34 IVKATNGKQGDYGRI
+34 IVKATNGKQGDYGMI
-49 IANVYYDKNIVDKDK
+49 IANVFYDKGN
-64 NKEKPFEYECK
+64 FSHECK
-75 DGTKLKITNG
+75 DGTKLNISKG

-99 IKDKEWERNEDG
+99 IRDKEWARKENGE
-111 TYDNPFLAFMEKGIG
+111 YEEPFLAFMEKGIG

-135 NSNNTECGVTTIKK
+135 DSNNTECGVTTIKK

-202 RNGDNLIN
+202 RNGDKLIN

-215 IEEAEVV
+215 IEEAEDV
-222 ATEYLEYTLKPD
+222 ATEYLGYA
-234 PSDHNKLIETNL
+234 SNTNL

-269 DWVAGKRYYE
+269 EWVAGKRYYE

-299 SEDKKDEFGR
+299 SEDAKKDEFGR

-331 TIGGEKI
+331 TIGGEDI

-346 QTLNWVK
+346 QTLNWVN
-353 RNECFICKKCGEVY
+353 R
-367 EDNGTCKCGNEK
+367 
-379 LTKFYKYYEYVDEQ
+379 DEQ
-393 EGTKVIEGTC
+393 EGSKVIEGDC

-461 SGYADGIEAI
+461 EGYFDGVEAI
-471 INKGDSIGDNIIMEG
+471 VGGDNPTNIKF
-486 DYAVNL
+486 DTDNKTVLNL
-492 AAWGDVITDITAK
+492 AAWGDVITDIKAV
-505 NNEEYGYGTITFTYW
+505 NDREDGGTITFTYW

-527 KKDDRS
+527 KIDDRS
-533 EGDKKTYVVKTP
+533 EGDKKTYVVNSP
-545 FVGIFDE
+545 CVGIFDN

-559 RGDIITQEEY
+559 RGDIITQEEF
-569 DKIKDAS
+569 DRIINAK
-576 EYCEAVKWYSQ
+576 EYCDEAKWYSQ

-605 SPYGANHGVKYTETY
+605 SPYGVNHGVKYTETY

-634 FINGPKYEIG
+634 FIDGPKYRIG
-644 DTVKG
+644 DTVYG
-649 RDVVSRYKT
+649 YIVVSRYKT

-697 EEGDIIPYNRYQNL
+697 EEGDIIPYNRYRNL

-725 MFGQLSKENKPLCN
+725 MFAQLSKENKPLCN
-739 GTTVSEDFTD
+739 GTTVSEKFTD

-761 IWSLVAKDKFK
+761 IWSLKNSGKFDK
-772 EYIEGKFDREYKPD
+772 YIEGKFDREYKPD

-802 EKMEFYTGDNI
+802 EKMEFYTGNNI

-850 IRYDYYNGVNFQPS
+850 IRYDYYNGVSFQPS

>member
-22 AYLDIDEQGTCE
+22 AYLETDEQGTCE
-34 IVKATNGKQGDYGRI
+34 IVKATKGKQGDYGMI
-49 IANVYYDKNIVDKDK
+49 IANINYDKGDFI
-64 NKEKPFEYECK
+64 YECK
-75 DGTKLKITNG
+75 DGTQLKITNG

-99 IKDKEWERNEDG
+99 IRDKDWERNEDG
-111 TYDNPFLAFMEKGIG
+111 TYVEPFLAFMEKGIG

-135 NSNNTECGVTTIKK
+135 DSGNEECGVPILDKF
-149 YPLAPDYIYLGEAK
+149 PLAPDYIYLGEAK
-163 TLYNKMI
+163 TLYNKMVQ
-170 KMKKQL
+170 MKKQL
-176 IFWEEHTKLCAEDK
+176 IFWEEHTKACTEDK
-190 KYYQR
+190 KFYQHI
-195 LKEEFKM
+195 KEEFEM
-202 RNGDNLIN
+202 RNGDKLIN
-210 KLAEL
+210 KLGEL
-215 IEEAEVV
+215 IEEAEDV
-222 ATEYLEYTLKPD
+222 ATEYLGYA
-234 PSDHNKLIETNL
+234 SNTNL

-269 DWVAGKRYYE
+269 EWVAGKRYYE

-299 SEDKKDEFGR
+299 SEDAKKDEFGR

-331 TIGGEKI
+331 TIGEENI
-338 ETPKNWIP
+338 ETPTNWIP
-346 QTLNWVK
+346 QTLNWVD
-353 RNECFICKKCGEVY
+353 RY
-367 EDNGTCKCGNEK
+367 
-379 LTKFYKYYEYVDEQ
+379 EQ

-461 SGYADGIEAI
+461 EGYADGVEAI
-471 INKGDSIGDNIIMEG
+471 VGGANPTNIEFDTDNKT
-486 DYAVNL
+486 VLNL
-492 AAWGDVITDITAK
+492 AAWGDVITNIEAENDR
-505 NNEEYGYGTITFTYW
+505 EDGGTITFTYW

-527 KKDDRS
+527 KIDDRS
-533 EGDKKTYVVKTP
+533 EGDKKTYVANSP
-545 FVGIFDE
+545 CIGNFAN

-569 DKIKDAS
+569 DRIDNAS
-576 EYCEAVKWYSQ
+576 KYCDEMKWYSQ

-600 EADTT
+600 AADTT
-605 SPYGANHGVKYTETY
+605 SPYGANHGVKYTEKY

-634 FINGPKYEIG
+634 FIDGPKYRIG
-644 DTVKG
+644 DTVYG
-649 RDVVSRYKT
+649 YIVVSRYKT
-658 TEYLKD
+658 AEYLKD
-664 YDGDYEEIEEEGEK
+664 YRGDYEDIEENGVTK
-678 KYIPKEYEVIKPF
+678 SVPIEYEVIKPF

-697 EEGDIIPYNRYQNL
+697 EEGDIIPYSIYQSL
-711 YVLEYDKDETITTE
+711 YVLEYDKDETITSE
-725 MFGQLSKENKPLCN
+725 MFEQLSKENKPLCD
-739 GTTVSEDFTD
+739 GTTVSEKFTD

-761 IWSLVAKDKFK
+761 IWSLVEKGKFK

-850 IRYDYYNGVNFQPS
+850 IRYDYYNGVSFQPS
-864 VNEDVYIERG
+864 VNEDVYVERG

-896 YANGGFFVISKEN
+896 YANGGFFVISKED

>member
-22 AYLDIDEQGTCE
+22 AYLDIDEQGTCK

-49 IANVYYDKNIVDKDK
+49 IANVYFKDEWVVK
-64 NKEKPFEYECK
+64 DDYVFIHDCK
-75 DGTKLKITNG
+75 DGTKLRIRKG

-99 IKDKEWERNEDG
+99 IKDKEWERNTDG
-111 TYDNPFLAFMEKGIG
+111 TYKEPFLAFMEKGIG

-135 NSNNTECGVTTIKK
+135 VSENGECGVTTIKK
-149 YPLAPDYIYLGEAK
+149 FPLAPDYIYLGEAK

-195 LKEEFKM
+195 LKEEFEM
-202 RNGDNLIN
+202 RNGNNLIN

-215 IEEAEVV
+215 IKEAEEV
-222 ATEYLEYTLKPD
+222 ATEYLGYTLKPD
-234 PSDHNKLIETNL
+234 PSDNKKLIETNL

-269 DWVAGKRYYE
+269 EWVAGKRYYK

-299 SEDKKDEFGR
+299 SEDAKKDEFGR

-331 TIGGEKI
+331 TIGGENI

-346 QTLNWVK
+346 QTLNWVN
-353 RNECFICKKCGEVY
+353 R
-367 EDNGTCKCGNEK
+367 
-379 LTKFYKYYEYVDEQ
+379 DEQ
-393 EGTKVIEGTC
+393 EGTEVVIEGTC

-461 SGYADGIEAI
+461 EGHFDGVEAI
-471 INKGDSIGDNIIMEG
+471 VGGDKPTNIKFDTDNKT
-486 DYAVNL
+486 VLNL
-492 AAWGDVITDITAK
+492 AAWGDVITDIKAV
-505 NNEEYGYGTITFTYW
+505 NDREDGGTITFTYW

-527 KKDDRS
+527 KIDDRS
-533 EGDKKTYVVKTP
+533 EGDKKTYVVNSP
-545 FVGIFDE
+545 CVGIFDN

-559 RGDIITQEEY
+559 RGDIITQEEF
-569 DKIKDAS
+569 DRIINAK
-576 EYCEAVKWYSQ
+576 EYCDEAKWYSQ

-605 SPYGANHGVKYTETY
+605 SPYGVNHGVKYTETY

-634 FINGPKYEIG
+634 FIDGPKYRIG
-644 DTVKG
+644 DTVYG
-649 RDVVSRYKT
+649 YIVVSRYKT

-664 YDGDYEEIEEEGEK
+664 YDGDFDEIEEEGEK

-711 YVLEYDKDETITTE
+711 YVLEYGKDETITPE

>member
-22 AYLDIDEQGTCE
+22 AYLDIDEQGTCK
-34 IVKATNGKQGDYGRI
+34 IVKATNGKQGGYGRI
-49 IANVYYDKNIVDKDK
+49 IANVYFKDDFK
-64 NKEKPFEYECK
+64 DGEWVFEHDCK
-75 DGTKLKITNG
+75 DGTKLRIRKG

-99 IKDKEWERNEDG
+99 IKDKEWARKENGEYED
-111 TYDNPFLAFMEKGIG
+111 PFLAFMERGIG

-135 NSNNTECGVTTIKK
+135 VSENGECGVTTIKK
-149 YPLAPDYIYLGEAK
+149 FPLAPDYIYLGEAK

-195 LKEEFKM
+195 LKEEFEM
-202 RNGDNLIN
+202 RNGDKLIN

-222 ATEYLEYTLKPD
+222 ATEYLGYTLKPD

-269 DWVAGKRYYE
+269 EWVAGKRYYE

-299 SEDKKDEFGR
+299 SENAKKDEFGR

-331 TIGGEKI
+331 TIGGENI

-346 QTLNWVK
+346 QTLNWVN
-353 RNECFICKKCGEVY
+353 R
-367 EDNGTCKCGNEK
+367 
-379 LTKFYKYYEYVDEQ
+379 DEQ
-393 EGTKVIEGTC
+393 EGTEVVIEGTC

-451 GNLAVMYGKE
+451 GNLAVMHDNGV
-461 SGYADGIEAI
+461 EAI
-471 INKGDSIGDNIIMEG
+471 VGGDKPTNIKTDPNDDKTVI
-486 DYAVNL
+486 NL
-492 AAWGDVITDITAK
+492 AAWGDVITDITAE

-533 EGDKKTYVVKTP
+533 EGNKKTYVVKSP
-545 FVGIFDE
+545 FVGIFDNE
-552 NYKIQFS
+552 YKIQFS
-559 RGDIITQEEY
+559 RGDIITEEEFK
-569 DKIKDAS
+569 KIKTEA
-576 EYCEAVKWYSQ
+576 EKYCEEAKWYSQ

-594 YYFKDF
+594 YYFKNF

-605 SPYGANHGVKYTETY
+605 SPYGVNHGVKYTETY

-664 YDGDYEEIEEEGEK
+664 YRGDYEDIEENGETK
-678 KYIPKEYEVIKPF
+678 SVSIEYEVIKPF

-697 EEGDIIPYNRYQNL
+697 EEGDIIPYSIYQEL
-711 YVLEYDKDETITTE
+711 SELKYDKDEAITSE
-725 MFGQLSKENKPLCN
+725 MFDQLSKENKPLCN

-786 DMTEEDTDA
+786 DMTEEDTDT

>member
-49 IANVYYDKNIVDKDK
+49 IANVFYNKNIVDKDK
-64 NKEKPFEYECK
+64 NEEKPFEHECK

-99 IKDKEWERNEDG
+99 IRDKEWERNEDG
-111 TYDNPFLAFMEKGIG
+111 TYDNPFLAFMERGIG
-126 LKYVGLSEE
+126 LKYVGWSEE
-135 NSNNTECGVTTIKK
+135 VSKNKECGVPTLKK
-149 YPLAPDYIYLGEAK
+149 FPLAPDYIYLGEAK
-163 TLYNKMI
+163 TLYNKMVQ
-170 KMKKQL
+170 MKKQL

-195 LKEEFKM
+195 LKEEFEM
-202 RNGDNLIN
+202 RNGN
-210 KLAEL
+210 KLIDELPEL
-215 IEEAEVV
+215 IEEAEEV
-222 ATEYLEYTLKPD
+222 ATEYLGYTLKPD
-234 PSDHNKLIETNL
+234 PSDPNKLIETNL

-269 DWVAGKRYYE
+269 EWVADKRYYE

-299 SEDKKDEFGR
+299 SEDAKKDEFGR

-331 TIGGEKI
+331 TIGGENIK
-338 ETPKNWIP
+338 TPKNWIP
-346 QTLNWVK
+346 QSLNWVN

-367 EDNGTCKCGNEK
+367 EDNGTCKCGNEE
-379 LTKFYKYYEYVDEQ
+379 LIKFYKYYEHVDEQ

-435 YRKGMVMNREE
+435 YRKGLVMNREE

-451 GNLAVMYGKE
+451 GNLAVMYDNGV
-461 SGYADGIEAI
+461 EAI
-471 INKGDSIGDNIIMEG
+471 VGGDNPTNIKF
-486 DYAVNL
+486 DKDKKTVLNL
-492 AAWGDVITDITAK
+492 AAWGDVITDITAD
-505 NNEEYGYGTITFTYW
+505 NDEEYGYGTITFTYW

-527 KKDDRS
+527 EIDDRS
-533 EGDKKTYVVKTP
+533 KGDKKTYVVKSP
-545 FVGIFDE
+545 FVGIFD
-552 NYKIQFS
+552 NDYKIQFS

-569 DKIKDAS
+569 EKIVNVNDA
-576 EYCEAVKWYSQ
+576 EKYCEKVKWYSQ

-594 YYFKDF
+594 YYFKNF

-605 SPYGANHGVKYTETY
+605 SPYGVNHGVKYTETY

-644 DTVKG
+644 DTVYG
-649 RDVVSRYKT
+649 YIVVSRYKT
-658 TEYLKD
+658 AEYLKD
-664 YDGDYEEIEEEGEK
+664 YHGDYEEIEEEGEK
-678 KYIPKEYEVIKPF
+678 KYIPIEYEVIKPF

-711 YVLEYDKDETITTE
+711 YVLEYDKDETITPE
-725 MFGQLSKENKPLCN
+725 MFDQLSKENKPLCD
-739 GTTVSEDFTD
+739 GTTVSEKFTD

-772 EYIEGKFDREYKPD
+772 DYIEGKFDREYKPD

-824 NKVPFLRTNFTTTV
+824 NKVPFLRTNFATTV

-850 IRYDYYNGVNFQPS
+850 IRYDYYNGVSFQPS
-864 VNEDVYIERG
+864 VNEDVYVERG

>member
-22 AYLDIDEQGTCE
+22 AYLDIDEQGTCK

-49 IANVYYDKNIVDKDK
+49 IANVFYNKNIVYKGE
-64 NKEKPFEYECK
+64 EKPFEHECK

-99 IKDKEWERNEDG
+99 IKDKEWEREDG
-111 TYDNPFLAFMEKGIG
+111 IYKEPFLAFMEKGIG

-135 NSNNTECGVTTIKK
+135 DSNNTECGVTTIKK
-149 YPLAPDYIYLGEAK
+149 FPLAPDYIYLGEAK

-195 LKEEFKM
+195 LKEEFEM

-234 PSDHNKLIETNL
+234 PSDNNKLIETNL

-269 DWVAGKRYYE
+269 EWVAGKRYYE

-299 SEDKKDEFGR
+299 NADAKKDEFGR

-331 TIGGEKI
+331 TIGGEDIK
-338 ETPKNWIP
+338 TPKNWIP
-346 QTLNWVK
+346 QTLNWVN
-353 RNECFICKKCGEVY
+353 R
-367 EDNGTCKCGNEK
+367 
-379 LTKFYKYYEYVDEQ
+379 DEQ
-393 EGTKVIEGTC
+393 EGTEVVIEGTC

-461 SGYADGIEAI
+461 KGHFDGVEAI
-471 INKGDSIGDNIIMEG
+471 VGGDKPTNIKFDTDNKT
-486 DYAVNL
+486 VLNL
-492 AAWGDVITDITAK
+492 AAWGDVITDIKAV
-505 NNEEYGYGTITFTYW
+505 NDREDGGTITFTYW

-527 KKDDRS
+527 KIDDRS
-533 EGDKKTYVVKTP
+533 EGDKKTYVVNSP
-545 FVGIFDE
+545 CVGIFDN

-559 RGDIITQEEY
+559 RGEIITQEEF
-569 DKIKDAS
+569 DRIINAKK
-576 EYCEAVKWYSQ
+576 YCDEAKWYSQ

-605 SPYGANHGVKYTETY
+605 SPYGVNHGVKYTETY

-634 FINGPKYEIG
+634 FIDGPKYRIG
-644 DTVKG
+644 DTVYG
-649 RDVVSRYKT
+649 YIVVSRYKT

-664 YDGDYEEIEEEGEK
+664 YDGDFDEIEEEGEK

-838 DITHVDIEERPL
+838 DIKHVDIEERPL
-850 IRYDYYNGVNFQPS
+850 IRYDYYNGVSFQPS